1 MNKIYKVIWS
11 NAKNCYVV
19 VSELAKSRVKA
30 VSLCKILV
38 AASIFASVVS
48 DNNILARA
56 YAEEKEAIKEA
67 ISVEEGNIN
76 DGETA
81 LEDGNT
87 DEEEKDL
94 EQINKTMSS
103 KAAGDK
109 KTGITVKYDKII
121 TGKVHK
127 GHESGEYGDI
137 AIGENSS
144 VNRVM
149 QDVAGNGDWREDT
162 SAGGVAVGA
171 NASVMGGGG
180 TAVGQSSKTI
190 GIHSLA
196 VGSHAETFG
205 VNSISIGASASVGS
219 EDSDTAGGI
228 SVGTNASVTGQ
239 HGIAIGSFS
248 NTSGPAAV
256 SIGQM
261 SNAAGSN
268 AIAIGTLSKV
278 EADAPDPDDGKTYVT
293 EGIAIGSN
301 AYTSGFHGIAL
312 GPSARSTGKYSVASG
327 QSSQASGDYSTALGS
342 YSVASG
348 MYSIASGYKS
358 EANAYESIAIGH
370 ISNSS
375 GSGSIAVGA
384 ESKATAN
391 NSSAFGVSSEASGL
405 QSMAFGYYSNAS
417 GQGAIATGGWSAA
430 SGTNSIATGYSSTAL
445 KTDSIA
451 IGRKSN
457 SDGYGSI
464 TLGAESSTTADYSTV
479 LGSKSKVSGKYSTSL
494 GSYSET
500 SGMQSTALGSY
511 SKAIGDYSAALGGYK
526 IVVDGIQ
533 SVAVGGWG
541 ANVSGD
547 YATALGSS
555 SIVDADYAT
564 ALGYGSKASHD
575 NSVAL
580 GSNSET
586 AEAIGTSEFKLT
598 QIINKDGKEEEVDL
612 IIGGFAGSNPLATV
626 SVGKEGQYRTITNVA
641 AGRVTKDST
650 DAINGSQLFAVA
662 DGLQNQINDINKKID
677 NSDDHYHT
685 VNGNDKKE
693 ENTDVSNNTD
703 VTEKLDDI
711 NTPENNNSS
720 GTNTDPV
727 GDKPALG
734 GDYVG
739 GDGNLLIKHD
749 TDSEG
754 KEYYDI
760 SLNQDLNINS
770 MNVNNVQVNEEIKV
784 GDDITINKDD
794 GIKVGDVNINKNEI
808 KVGDKVTIND
818 NSVNV
823 GDVTINEDNIN
834 MGGNKIINV
843 AEGTEGTDAVNVNQ
857 LNKLEQNVNNKIN
870 RLDGKI
876 DKVGAGAA
884 ALAALH
890 PLDFDPDD
898 KLNFSAGVG
907 NYHGSTAAAIGA
919 FYQPNDD
926 TLFSIGG
933 TIGNGDEMVNVGV
946 SFRFGQHSNQS
957 RSKKAMAKEII
968 ELRTEIAELKA
979 MMYSLTGQGFDP
991 YKSKIF
997 PDTPEN
1003 HWAYDYVAVVAGN
1016 GILEGYPSGRFDG
1029 SREMTRYEMAAVI
1042 YRLMTKGIQVDDRML
1057 KEFAPEL
1064 ARVKVDTLTH
1074 HEDGTPSIQRVRII
1088 EGRG

>member
-1 MNKIYKVIWS
+1 MNKVYKVIWS

-30 VSLCKILV
+30 VNLCKTLV
-38 AASIFASVVS
+38 AVSILTAVVS
-48 DNNILARA
+48 DSGILARA
-56 YAEEKEAIKEA
+56 YAEEKEAI
-67 ISVEEGNIN
+67 SVEEEII
-76 DGETA
+76 DDSERYVSE
-81 LEDGNT
+81 EDII
-87 DEEEKDL
+87 DEEK
-94 EQINKTMSS
+94 INKTMSS

-109 KTGITVKYDKII
+109 KPGTTVKYDNII
-121 TGKVHK
+121 TGEVHE
-127 GHESGEYGDI
+127 GHESGRYGDI

-149 QDVAGNGDWREDT
+149 QDPNGTGNWGEDA
-162 SAGGVAVGA
+162 SAAGVAVGA

-180 TAVGQSSKTI
+180 TAVGQNTKTV
-190 GIHSLA
+190 GTHSLA
-196 VGSHAETFG
+196 VGSHAQTFG

-219 EDSDTAGGI
+219 EGSDTTGGI
-228 SVGTNASVTGQ
+228 SVGTYASVTGQ
-239 HGIAIGSFS
+239 HGIAIGSNS
-248 NTSGPAAV
+248 NTNGPAAV
-256 SIGQM
+256 SIGHM

-268 AIAIGTLSKV
+268 AIAIGTGSKV
-278 EADAPDPDDGKTYVT
+278 DADKPDPDDGKIYVT
-293 EGIAIGSN
+293 EGIAIGSM
-301 AYTSGFHGIAL
+301 AHTSGFHGVAL
-312 GPSARSTGKYSVASG
+312 GASAESIGRFSVALGEVSIAEG
-327 QSSQASGDYSTALGS
+327 NYSTALGAYS
-342 YSVASG
+342 YASG
-348 MYSIASGYKS
+348 L
-358 EANAYESIAIGH
+358 ESIAIGRN
-370 ISNSS
+370 SNSS
-375 GSGSIAVGA
+375 STGSIAIGA
-384 ESKATAN
+384 ESKANAEY
-391 NSSAFGVSSEASGL
+391 SSAFGEYSKASGEHSMAFGYVSKASGKGALASGPWSEASGL
-405 QSMAFGYYSNAS
+405 Y
-417 GQGAIATGGWSAA
+417 
-430 SGTNSIATGYSSTAL
+430 SIATGYSSQAL
-445 KTDSIA
+445 EIDSIA
-451 IGRKSN
+451 IGRKS
-457 SDGYGSI
+457 S
-464 TLGAESSTTADYSTV
+464 ATA
-479 LGSKSKVSGKYSTSL
+479 KW
-494 GSYSET
+494 
-500 SGMQSTALGSY
+500 STALGY
-511 SKAIGDYSAALGGYK
+511 
-526 IVVDGIQ
+526 
-533 SVAVGGWG
+533 
-541 ANVSGD
+541 N
-547 YATALGSS
+547 
-555 SIVDADYAT
+555 
-564 ALGYGSKASHD
+564 SKASHE

-586 AEAIGTSEFKLT
+586 AEAVGTSEFTLKQLQKLNGQWT
-598 QIINKDGKEEEVDL
+598 EVD
-612 IIGGFAGSNPLATV
+612 ITFGEFAGSDPLATV

-641 AGRVTKDST
+641 AGRISATST

-677 NSDDHYHT
+677 NSGGGSSGDDHYHT
-685 VNGNDKKE
+685 VNGNDKEDK
-693 ENTDVSNNTD
+693 TDISNNTD
-703 VTEKLDDI
+703 ITNNNQDNDVIEKADDI
-711 NTPENNNSS
+711 NTPASGNSG

-739 GDGNLLIKHD
+739 GEDGNLLIKHD
-749 TDSEG
+749 TDSYG
-754 KEYYDI
+754 NEYYDI

-770 MNVNNVQVNEEIKV
+770 MNVNKVQVNEEIKV
-784 GDDITINKDD
+784 GDDITINKDN
-794 GIKVGDVNINKNEI
+794 GITVGDVNINKNEI

-823 GDVTINEDNIN
+823 GDVSINEDNID

-933 TIGNGDEMVNVGV
+933 TVGNGDEMVNVGV

-1016 GILEGYPSGRFDG
+1016 GILEGYPNGRFDG
-1029 SREMTRYEMAAVI
+1029 SSEMTRYEMAAVI
-1042 YRLMTKGIQVDDRML
+1042 YRLMTKGIQVDERML

>member
-19 VSELAKSRVKA
+19 VSELAKSRVKV

-38 AASIFASVVS
+38 AASIFALVVP
-48 DNNILARA
+48 DKDILDRA
-56 YAEEKEAIKEA
+56 YAEEKEAV
-67 ISVEEGNIN
+67 SVEEGIIN
-76 DGETA
+76 AGETSA
-81 LEDGNT
+81 EDDNT

-94 EQINKTMSS
+94 EQINKTMASNLKS
-103 KAAGDK
+103 VAGETKPGD
-109 KTGITVKYDKII
+109 THSDAEIARGDI
-121 TGKVHK
+121 HR
-127 GHESGEYGDI
+127 EEDI
-137 AIGENSS
+137 AIGPNSS

-149 QDVAGNGDWREDT
+149 QDVTGNGDWREDT

-190 GIHSLA
+190 GTHSLA

-301 AYTSGFHGIAL
+301 SYTSGFHGIAL
-312 GPSARSTGKYSVASG
+312 GPSAKSTGKYSVASG
-327 QSSQASGDYSTALGS
+327 QSSQASGDYSTSLGAYSIASDKVTTVVGYAGKATSFGSTAFGS

-348 MYSIASGYKS
+348 MYSIA
-358 EANAYESIAIGH
+358 
-370 ISNSS
+370 
-375 GSGSIAVGA
+375 
-384 ESKATAN
+384 
-391 NSSAFGVSSEASGL
+391 
-405 QSMAFGYYSNAS
+405 
-417 GQGAIATGGWSAA
+417 
-430 SGTNSIATGYSSTAL
+430 TGYSSNAS
-445 KTDSIA
+445 KDDSIA
-451 IGRKSN
+451 IGRESN
-457 SDGYGSI
+457 SDGLKSI
-464 TLGAESSTTADYSTV
+464 ALGAESSVTA
-479 LGSKSKVSGKYSTSL
+479 GW
-494 GSYSET
+494 
-500 SGMQSTALGSY
+500 STA
-511 SKAIGDYSAALGGYK
+511 IGNKSVANYE
-526 IVVDGIQ
+526 Q
-533 SVAVGGWG
+533 SVAVGGFK
-541 ANVSGD
+541 AIADSK
-547 YATALGSS
+547 YSTALGSWS
-555 SIVDADYAT
+555 NVTGESAT
-564 ALGYGSKASHD
+564 ALGYNSKASHKY
-575 NSVAL
+575 SVAL

-586 AEAIGTSEFKLT
+586 AEAIGTSEFILKKYQNL
-598 QIINKDGKEEEVDL
+598 DGKEEEVDL

-641 AGRVTKDST
+641 AGRISETST
-650 DAINGSQLFAVA
+650 DAIKGSQLFAVA
-662 DGLQNQINDINKKID
+662 DGLQSQINDINKKID
-677 NSDDHYHT
+677 NSGDNSYGDDHYHT
-685 VNGNDKKE
+685 VNGNDKDKDKE
-693 ENTDVSNNTD
+693 DKTDSSNNTG
-703 VTEKLDDI
+703 VTNSNSDNNGSDKVDGT
-711 NTPENNNSS
+711 NTPASGNSG

-727 GDKPALG
+727 GDKPTLG

-739 GDGNLLIKHD
+739 GEDGNLLIKHD
-749 TDSEG
+749 TDSNG

-760 SLNQDLNINS
+760 SLNQDLKINS

-784 GDDITINKDD
+784 GDDITINKDN
-794 GIKVGDVNINKNEI
+794 GITVGDVNINKNEI

-933 TIGNGDEMVNVGV
+933 TVGNGDEMVNVGV

-997 PDTPEN
+997 SDTPEN

>member
-38 AASIFASVVS
+38 AASIFALVVP
-48 DNNILARA
+48 DKDILDRA
-56 YAEEKEAIKEA
+56 YAEEKEAV
-67 ISVEEGNIN
+67 SVEEGIIN
-76 DGETA
+76 AGETSA
-81 LEDGNT
+81 EDDNT

-94 EQINKTMSS
+94 EQINKTMVSNLKS
-103 KAAGDK
+103 VAGEIKPGD
-109 KTGITVKYDKII
+109 THSDAEIARGDI
-121 TGKVHK
+121 HR
-127 GHESGEYGDI
+127 EEDI
-137 AIGENSS
+137 AIGQNSS
-144 VNRVM
+144 VNRSM
-149 QDVAGNGDWREDT
+149 QDVTGNGDWREDA
-162 SAGGVAVGA
+162 SAAGVAIG
-171 NASVMGGGG
+171 NKASVMGGGG
-180 TAVGQSSKTI
+180 TAVGQNSKTM

-196 VGSHAETFG
+196 VGSSAKTFG
-205 VNSISIGASASVGS
+205 ISSISIGANASVGS
-219 EDSDTAGGI
+219 EDSTILGGI
-228 SVGTNASVTGQ
+228 SVGMNTSVTGQ
-239 HGIAIGSFS
+239 YGIAIGALS
-248 NTSGPAAV
+248 NTSGSAAV
-256 SIGQM
+256 SIGHM

-278 EADAPDPDDGKTYVT
+278 EADAQDPDDGKTYTT

-301 AYTSGFHGIAL
+301 AYTSGFHGVAL
-312 GPSARSTGKYSVASG
+312 GASAKSTGKYSVSLG
-327 QSSQASGDYSTALGS
+327 QSSEASGGYSTALGS
-342 YSVASG
+342 W
-348 MYSIASGYKS
+348 
-358 EANAYESIAIGH
+358 
-370 ISNSS
+370 SN
-375 GSGSIAVGA
+375 V
-384 ESKATAN
+384 
-391 NSSAFGVSSEASGL
+391 
-405 QSMAFGYYSNAS
+405 
-417 GQGAIATGGWSAA
+417 TG
-430 SGTNSIATGYSSTAL
+430 
-445 KTDSIA
+445 
-451 IGRKSN
+451 
-457 SDGYGSI
+457 
-464 TLGAESSTTADYSTV
+464 EF
-479 LGSKSKVSGKYSTSL
+479 
-494 GSYSET
+494 
-500 SGMQSTALGSY
+500 
-511 SKAIGDYSAALGGYK
+511 
-526 IVVDGIQ
+526 
-533 SVAVGGWG
+533 
-541 ANVSGD
+541 
-547 YATALGSS
+547 
-555 SIVDADYAT
+555 AT
-564 ALGYGSKASHD
+564 ALGYDSKASHD
-575 NSVAL
+575 YSVAL
-580 GSNSET
+580 GSMSET
-586 AEAIGTSEFKLT
+586 DKAIGTSEFTLKQL
-598 QIINKDGKEEEVDL
+598 QNLDGEWKEVD
-612 IIGGFAGSNPLATV
+612 IIFGEFAGSNPVATV
-626 SVGKEGQYRTITNVA
+626 SVGKEGLCRTITNVA
-641 AGRVTKDST
+641 AGRISATST

-677 NSDDHYHT
+677 NSGDNSYGDDHYHT
-685 VNGNDKKE
+685 VNGNDKEDK
-693 ENTDVSNNTD
+693 TDVSNNTD
-703 VTEKLDDI
+703 ITNNNQDNNVSEKVDGI
-711 NTPENNNSS
+711 NTPEGGNSS

-727 GDKPALG
+727 GDKPTLG

-739 GDGNLLIKHD
+739 GEDGNLLIKHD
-749 TDSEG
+749 TDSTG

-770 MNVNNVQVNEEIKV
+770 MEVNNVQVNNQIR
-784 GDDITINKDD
+784 
-794 GIKVGDVNINKNEI
+794 
-808 KVGDKVTIND
+808 VGDKVTIND

-933 TIGNGDEMVNVGV
+933 TVGNGDEMVNVGV

-1003 HWAYDYVAVVAGN
+1003 HWAYDYVTVVAGN

-1029 SREMTRYEMAAVI
+1029 RREMTRYEMAAVI

>member
-1 MNKIYKVIWS
+1 MNKVYKVIWS

-30 VSLCKILV
+30 VNLCKTLV
-38 AASIFASVVS
+38 AVSILTAVVS
-48 DNNILARA
+48 DGDILARA
-56 YAEEKEAIKEA
+56 YAEEKES
-67 ISVEEGNIN
+67 ISVEEEII
-76 DGETA
+76 DDSERYISE
-81 LEDGNT
+81 EDII
-87 DEEEKDL
+87 DEEK
-94 EQINKTMSS
+94 INKTMSS

-109 KTGITVKYDKII
+109 KPGTTVKYDNII
-121 TGKVHK
+121 TGEVHA
-127 GHESGEYGDI
+127 GHESGQYGDI

-149 QDVAGNGDWREDT
+149 QDPNGTGEWREDT

-180 TAVGQSSKTI
+180 TAVGQNSKTV
-190 GIHSLA
+190 GVHSLA
-196 VGSHAETFG
+196 VGSHAQTFG
-205 VNSISIGASASVGS
+205 VDSISIGASASVGS
-219 EDSDTAGGI
+219 EGSDTTGGI
-228 SVGTNASVTGQ
+228 SVGTYASVTGQ
-239 HGIAIGSFS
+239 HGIAIGSNS
-248 NTSGPAAV
+248 NTNGPAAV
-256 SIGQM
+256 SIGHM

-268 AIAIGTLSKV
+268 AIAIGTESKV
-278 EADAPDPDDGKTYVT
+278 EADSPDPDDGITYPI

-301 AYTSGFHGIAL
+301 AYTSGFHGVAL
-312 GPSARSTGKYSVASG
+312 GASAESIGRFSVALG
-327 QSSQASGDYSTALGS
+327 EQSIAEGNYSTSLGAYS
-342 YSVASG
+342 YTSG
-348 MYSIASGYKS
+348 F
-358 EANAYESIAIGH
+358 ESIAIGRN
-370 ISNSS
+370 SNSS
-375 GSGSIAVGA
+375 SSGSIAVGA
-384 ESKATAN
+384 DSEASADH
-391 NSSAFGVSSEASGL
+391 SSAFGVSSEASGL
-405 QSMAFGYYSNAS
+405 HSMAFGYYSKAG
-417 GQGAIATGGWSAA
+417 GQGALAAGPWSEA
-430 SGTNSIATGYSSTAL
+430 SGSYSIATGYSSQAL
-445 KTDSIA
+445 ETDSIA

-457 SDGYGSI
+457 SEALKSI
-464 TLGAESSTTADYSTV
+464 AVGAESSVTGNYSTA
-479 LGSKSKVSGKYSTSL
+479 LGSNSTVSVQ
-494 GSYSET
+494 
-500 SGMQSTALGSY
+500 QSTALGSY
-511 SKAIGDYSAALGGYK
+511 SEASGNFSAALGGYK
-526 IVVDGIQ
+526 IVVDGEQ

-541 ANVSGD
+541 TEVSGD
-547 YATALGSS
+547 YNTALGSK
-555 SIVDADYAT
+555 SIIADVNFAT
-564 ALGYGSKASHD
+564 ALGYNSKASHE

-586 AEAIGTSEFKLT
+586 AEAVGTSEFTLKQLQKLNGQWT
-598 QIINKDGKEEEVDL
+598 EVD
-612 IIGGFAGSNPLATV
+612 ITFGEFAGSDPLATV

-641 AGRVTKDST
+641 AGRISATST

-677 NSDDHYHT
+677 NSGGGSSGDDHYHT
-685 VNGNDKKE
+685 VNGNDKEDK
-693 ENTDVSNNTD
+693 TDISNNTD
-703 VTEKLDDI
+703 ITNNNQDNDVIEKADDI
-711 NTPENNNSS
+711 NTPASGNSG

-739 GDGNLLIKHD
+739 GEDGNLLIKHD
-749 TDSEG
+749 TDSYG
-754 KEYYDI
+754 NEYYDI

-770 MNVNNVQVNEEIKV
+770 MNVNKVQVNEEIKV
-784 GDDITINKDD
+784 GDDITINKDN
-794 GIKVGDVNINKNEI
+794 GITVGDVNINKNEI

-823 GDVTINEDNIN
+823 GDVSINEDNIN

-933 TIGNGDEMVNVGV
+933 TVGNGDEMVNVGV

-1016 GILEGYPSGRFDG
+1016 GILEGYPNGRFDG

-1042 YRLMTKGIQVDDRML
+1042 YRLMTKGIQVDERML

>member
-1 MNKIYKVIWS
+1 MNKVYKVIWS

-30 VSLCKILV
+30 VNLCKTLV
-38 AASIFASVVS
+38 AVSILTAVVS
-48 DNNILARA
+48 DGDILARA
-56 YAEEKEAIKEA
+56 YAEEKES
-67 ISVEEGNIN
+67 ISVEEEII
-76 DGETA
+76 DDSERYISE
-81 LEDGNT
+81 EDII
-87 DEEEKDL
+87 DEEK
-94 EQINKTMSS
+94 INKTMAS

-109 KTGITVKYDKII
+109 KPGTTVKYEEII
-121 TGKVHK
+121 TGKVHE
-127 GHESGEYGDI
+127 GHESGRYGDI

-149 QDVAGNGDWREDT
+149 QDPNGTGNWGEDA
-162 SAGGVAVGA
+162 SAAGVAVGA

-180 TAVGQSSKTI
+180 TAVGQNTKTV
-190 GIHSLA
+190 GTHSLA
-196 VGSHAETFG
+196 VGSYAQTFG
-205 VNSISIGASASVGS
+205 VDSISIGASASVGS
-219 EDSDTAGGI
+219 EGSDTTGGI
-228 SVGTNASVTGQ
+228 SVGTYASVTGQ
-239 HGIAIGSFS
+239 HGIAIGSNS
-248 NTSGPAAV
+248 NTNGPAAV
-256 SIGQM
+256 SIGHM

-268 AIAIGTLSKV
+268 AIAIGTGSKV
-278 EADAPDPDDGKTYVT
+278 EADSDEYPT
-293 EGIAIGSN
+293 EGIAIGSM
-301 AYTSGFHGIAL
+301 AHTSGFHGVAL
-312 GPSARSTGKYSVASG
+312 GASAESIGRFSVALGEVSIAEG
-327 QSSQASGDYSTALGS
+327 NYSTALGAYS
-342 YSVASG
+342 YASG
-348 MYSIASGYKS
+348 LD
-358 EANAYESIAIGH
+358 SIAIGRN
-370 ISNSS
+370 SNSS
-375 GSGSIAVGA
+375 STGSIAIGA
-384 ESKATAN
+384 ESKANAEY
-391 NSSAFGVSSEASGL
+391 SSAFGEYSKASGEHSMAFGYVSKASGKGALASGPWSEASGL
-405 QSMAFGYYSNAS
+405 Y
-417 GQGAIATGGWSAA
+417 
-430 SGTNSIATGYSSTAL
+430 SIATGYSSQAL
-445 KTDSIA
+445 EIDSIA
-451 IGRKSN
+451 IGRKS
-457 SDGYGSI
+457 SATAKWSTALGSN
-464 TLGAESSTTADYSTV
+464 STV
-479 LGSKSKVSGKYSTSL
+479 SGQ
-494 GSYSET
+494 
-500 SGMQSTALGSY
+500 QSTALGSY
-511 SKAIGDYSAALGGYK
+511 SEASGKFSAALGGYK
-526 IVVDGIQ
+526 IVVDGEQ
-533 SVAVGGWG
+533 SVAVGG
-541 ANVSGD
+541 VSTTVTGN
-547 YATALGSS
+547 YSTALGSKS
-555 SIVDADYAT
+555 NIADANFAT
-564 ALGYGSKASHD
+564 ALGYNSKASHE

-586 AEAIGTSEFKLT
+586 AEAVGTSEFTLKQLQKLNGQWT
-598 QIINKDGKEEEVDL
+598 EVD
-612 IIGGFAGSNPLATV
+612 ITFGEFAGSKPLATV
-626 SVGKEGQYRTITNVA
+626 SVGKDGQYRTITNVA
-641 AGRVTKDST
+641 AGRISKDST
-650 DAINGSQLFAVA
+650 DAINGSQLFAIA
-662 DGLQNQINDINKKID
+662 DGLQDQINEINTKID
-677 NSDDHYHT
+677 NSGDDHYHT
-685 VNGNDKKE
+685 VNGKDKE
-693 ENTDVSNNTD
+693 EKTDISNNTD
-703 VTEKLDDI
+703 ITNNNQDNDVIEKADDI
-711 NTPENNNSS
+711 NTPASGNSG

-734 GDYVG
+734 DDHTG

-749 TDSEG
+749 TDSNG
-754 KEYYDI
+754 NKYYDI

-770 MNVNNVQVNEEIKV
+770 MNVNKVQVNEEIKV
-784 GDDITINKDD
+784 GDNITINS
-794 GIKVGDVNINKNEI
+794 NEI

-823 GDVTINEDNIN
+823 GDVTINEDNID

-857 LNKLEQNVNNKIN
+857 LKKLEQNVNNKIN

-933 TIGNGDEMVNVGV
+933 TVGNGDEMVNVGV

-1016 GILEGYPSGRFDG
+1016 GILEGYPNGRFDG
-1029 SREMTRYEMAAVI
+1029 SRAMTRYEMAAVI
-1042 YRLMTKGIQVDDRML
+1042 YRLMTKGIQVDERML

>member
-1 MNKIYKVIWS
+1 MNKVYKVIWS

-30 VSLCKILV
+30 VNLCKTLV
-38 AASIFASVVS
+38 AVSILTAVVS
-48 DNNILARA
+48 DGDILARA
-56 YAEEKEAIKEA
+56 YAEEKES
-67 ISVEEGNIN
+67 ISVEEEII
-76 DGETA
+76 DDSERYISE
-81 LEDGNT
+81 EDII
-87 DEEEKDL
+87 DEEK
-94 EQINKTMSS
+94 INKTMSS

-109 KTGITVKYDKII
+109 KPGTTVKYDNII
-121 TGKVHK
+121 TGEVHA
-127 GHESGEYGDI
+127 GHESGQYGDGDI

-149 QDVAGNGDWREDT
+149 QDPNGTGEWREDT

-180 TAVGQSSKTI
+180 TAVGQNSKTV
-190 GIHSLA
+190 GVHSLA
-196 VGSHAETFG
+196 VGSHAQTFG
-205 VNSISIGASASVGS
+205 VDSISIGASASVGS
-219 EDSDTAGGI
+219 EGSDTTGGI
-228 SVGTNASVTGQ
+228 SVGTYASVTGQ
-239 HGIAIGSFS
+239 HGIAIGSNS
-248 NTSGPAAV
+248 NTNGPAAV
-256 SIGQM
+256 SIGHM

-268 AIAIGTLSKV
+268 AIAIGTESKV
-278 EADAPDPDDGKTYVT
+278 EADSPDPDDGITYPI

-301 AYTSGFHGIAL
+301 AYTSGFHGVAL
-312 GPSARSTGKYSVASG
+312 GASAESIGRFSVALG
-327 QSSQASGDYSTALGS
+327 EQSIAEGNYSTSLGAYS
-342 YSVASG
+342 YTSG
-348 MYSIASGYKS
+348 F
-358 EANAYESIAIGH
+358 ESIAIGRN
-370 ISNSS
+370 SNSS
-375 GSGSIAVGA
+375 SSGSIAVGA
-384 ESKATAN
+384 DSEASADH
-391 NSSAFGVSSEASGL
+391 SSAFGVSSEASGL
-405 QSMAFGYYSNAS
+405 HSMAFGYYSKAG
-417 GQGAIATGGWSAA
+417 GQGALAAGPWSEA
-430 SGTNSIATGYSSTAL
+430 SGSYSIATGYSSQAL
-445 KTDSIA
+445 ETDSIA

-457 SDGYGSI
+457 SEALKSI
-464 TLGAESSTTADYSTV
+464 AVGAESSVTGNYSTA
-479 LGSKSKVSGKYSTSL
+479 LGSNSTVSGQ
-494 GSYSET
+494 
-500 SGMQSTALGSY
+500 QSTALGSY
-511 SKAIGDYSAALGGYK
+511 SEASGNFSAALGGYK
-526 IVVDGIQ
+526 IVVDGEQ

-541 ANVSGD
+541 TEVSGD
-547 YATALGSS
+547 YNTALGSK
-555 SIVDADYAT
+555 SIIADVNFAT
-564 ALGYGSKASHD
+564 ALGYNSKASHE

-586 AEAIGTSEFKLT
+586 AEAVGTSEFTLKQLQKLNGQWT
-598 QIINKDGKEEEVDL
+598 EVD
-612 IIGGFAGSNPLATV
+612 ITFGEFAGSDPLATV

-641 AGRVTKDST
+641 AGRISATST

-677 NSDDHYHT
+677 NSGGGSSGDDHYHT
-685 VNGNDKKE
+685 VNGNDKEDK
-693 ENTDVSNNTD
+693 TDISNNTD
-703 VTEKLDDI
+703 ITNNNQDNDVIEKADDI
-711 NTPENNNSS
+711 NTPASGNSG

-739 GDGNLLIKHD
+739 GEDGNLLIKHD
-749 TDSEG
+749 TDSYG
-754 KEYYDI
+754 NEYYDI

-770 MNVNNVQVNEEIKV
+770 MNVNKVQVNEEIKV
-784 GDDITINKDD
+784 GDDITINKDN
-794 GIKVGDVNINKNEI
+794 GITVGDVNINKNEI

-823 GDVTINEDNIN
+823 GDVSINEDNIN

-933 TIGNGDEMVNVGV
+933 TVGNGDEMVNVGV

-1016 GILEGYPSGRFDG
+1016 GILEGYPNGRFDG

-1042 YRLMTKGIQVDDRML
+1042 YRLMTKGIQVDERML

>member
-1 MNKIYKVIWS
+1 MNKVYKVIWS

-30 VSLCKILV
+30 VNLCKTLV
-38 AASIFASVVS
+38 AVSILTAVVS
-48 DNNILARA
+48 DSGILARA
-56 YAEEKEAIKEA
+56 YAEEKEAI
-67 ISVEEGNIN
+67 SVEEEII
-76 DGETA
+76 DDSERYVSE
-81 LEDGNT
+81 EDII
-87 DEEEKDL
+87 DEEK
-94 EQINKTMSS
+94 INKTMSS

-109 KTGITVKYDKII
+109 KPGTTVKYDNII
-121 TGKVHK
+121 TGEVHE
-127 GHESGEYGDI
+127 GHESGRYGDI

-149 QDVAGNGDWREDT
+149 QDPNGTGNWGEDA
-162 SAGGVAVGA
+162 SAAGVAVGA

-180 TAVGQSSKTI
+180 TAVGQNTKTV
-190 GIHSLA
+190 GTHSLA
-196 VGSHAETFG
+196 VGSHAQTFG

-219 EDSDTAGGI
+219 EGSDTTGGI
-228 SVGTNASVTGQ
+228 SVGTYASVTGQ
-239 HGIAIGSFS
+239 HGIAIGSNS
-248 NTSGPAAV
+248 NTNGPAAV
-256 SIGQM
+256 SIGHM

-268 AIAIGTLSKV
+268 AIAIGTGSKV
-278 EADAPDPDDGKTYVT
+278 DADKPDPDDGKIYVT
-293 EGIAIGSN
+293 EGIAIGSM
-301 AYTSGFHGIAL
+301 AYTSGFHGVAL
-312 GPSARSTGKYSVASG
+312 GASAESIGRFSVALGEVSIAEG
-327 QSSQASGDYSTALGS
+327 NYSTALGAYS
-342 YSVASG
+342 YASG
-348 MYSIASGYKS
+348 L
-358 EANAYESIAIGH
+358 ESIAIGRN
-370 ISNSS
+370 SNSS
-375 GSGSIAVGA
+375 STGSIAIGA
-384 ESKATAN
+384 ESKANAEY
-391 NSSAFGVSSEASGL
+391 SSAFGEYSKASGELSMAFGYVSKASGKGALASGPWSEASGL
-405 QSMAFGYYSNAS
+405 Y
-417 GQGAIATGGWSAA
+417 
-430 SGTNSIATGYSSTAL
+430 SIATGYSSQAL
-445 KTDSIA
+445 ENDSIA
-451 IGRKSN
+451 IGRKS
-457 SDGYGSI
+457 SA
-464 TLGAESSTTADYSTV
+464 TAKWSTA
-479 LGSKSKVSGKYSTSL
+479 LGSNSTASGQ
-494 GSYSET
+494 
-500 SGMQSTALGSY
+500 QSTALGSY
-511 SKAIGDYSAALGGYK
+511 SIASGKFSAALGGYK
-526 IVVDGIQ
+526 IVVDGEQ
-533 SVAVGGWG
+533 SVAVGGASTTVTG
-541 ANVSGD
+541 NYS
-547 YATALGSS
+547 TALGSKS
-555 SIVDADYAT
+555 NIADANFAT
-564 ALGYGSKASHD
+564 ALGYNSKASHE

-586 AEAIGTSEFKLT
+586 AEAVGTSEFTLKQLQKLNGQWT
-598 QIINKDGKEEEVDL
+598 EVD
-612 IIGGFAGSNPLATV
+612 ITFGEFAGSDPLATV

-641 AGRVTKDST
+641 AGRISATST

-677 NSDDHYHT
+677 NSGGGSSGDDHYHT
-685 VNGNDKKE
+685 VNGNDKEDK
-693 ENTDVSNNTD
+693 TDISNNTD
-703 VTEKLDDI
+703 ITNNNQDNDVIEKADDI
-711 NTPENNNSS
+711 NTPASGNS
-720 GTNTDPV
+720 GGANTDPV

-739 GDGNLLIKHD
+739 GEDGNLLIKHD
-749 TDSEG
+749 TDSYG
-754 KEYYDI
+754 NEYYDI

-770 MNVNNVQVNEEIKV
+770 MNVNKVQVNEEIKV
-784 GDDITINKDD
+784 GDDITINKDN
-794 GIKVGDVNINKNEI
+794 GITVGDVNINKNEI

-823 GDVTINEDNIN
+823 GDVTINEDNID

-857 LNKLEQNVNNKIN
+857 LKKLEQNVNNKIN

-933 TIGNGDEMVNVGV
+933 TVGNGDEMVNVGV

-1016 GILEGYPSGRFDG
+1016 GILEGYPNGRFDG
-1029 SREMTRYEMAAVI
+1029 SRAMTRYEMAAVI
-1042 YRLMTKGIQVDDRML
+1042 YRLMTKGIQVDERML

>member
-1 MNKIYKVIWS
+1 MNKIYNVIWS

-30 VSLCKILV
+30 VNLCKTLV
-38 AASIFASVVS
+38 AVSILTAVVS
-48 DNNILARA
+48 DSDILARA
-56 YAEEKEAIKEA
+56 YAEEKEAI
-67 ISVEEGNIN
+67 SVEEEII
-76 DGETA
+76 DDSERYISE
-81 LEDGNT
+81 EDII
-87 DEEEKDL
+87 DEEK
-94 EQINKTMSS
+94 INKTMAS

-109 KTGITVKYDKII
+109 KPGTTVKYEEII
-121 TGKVHK
+121 TGKVHE
-127 GHESGEYGDI
+127 GHESGRYGDI

-149 QDVAGNGDWREDT
+149 QDPNGTGNWGEDA
-162 SAGGVAVGA
+162 SAAGVAVGA

-180 TAVGQSSKTI
+180 TAVGQNTKTV
-190 GIHSLA
+190 GTHSLA
-196 VGSHAETFG
+196 VGSYAQTFG
-205 VNSISIGASASVGS
+205 VDSISIGASASVGS
-219 EDSDTAGGI
+219 EGSDTTGGI
-228 SVGTNASVTGQ
+228 SVGTYASVTGQ
-239 HGIAIGSFS
+239 NGIAIGSNS
-248 NTSGPAAV
+248 NTNGPAAV
-256 SIGQM
+256 SIGHM

-268 AIAIGTLSKV
+268 AIAIGTGSKV
-278 EADAPDPDDGKTYVT
+278 EADSDEHPT
-293 EGIAIGSN
+293 EGIAIGSM
-301 AYTSGFHGIAL
+301 AHTSGFHGVAL
-312 GPSARSTGKYSVASG
+312 GASAESIGRFSVALGEVSIAEG
-327 QSSQASGDYSTALGS
+327 NYSTALGAYS
-342 YSVASG
+342 YASG
-348 MYSIASGYKS
+348 LDSIAVGRNSNS
-358 EANAYESIAIGH
+358 SSTESIAIGRN
-370 ISNSS
+370 SNSS
-375 GSGSIAVGA
+375 STGSIAIGA
-384 ESKATAN
+384 ESKANAEY
-391 NSSAFGVSSEASGL
+391 SSAFGEYSKASGEHSMAFGYVSKASGKGALASGPWSEASGL
-405 QSMAFGYYSNAS
+405 Y
-417 GQGAIATGGWSAA
+417 
-430 SGTNSIATGYSSTAL
+430 SIATGYSSQAL
-445 KTDSIA
+445 EIDSIA
-451 IGRKSN
+451 IGRKS
-457 SDGYGSI
+457 SA
-464 TLGAESSTTADYSTV
+464 TAKWSTA
-479 LGSKSKVSGKYSTSL
+479 LGSNSTASGQ
-494 GSYSET
+494 
-500 SGMQSTALGSY
+500 QSTALGSY
-511 SKAIGDYSAALGGYK
+511 SIVSGKFSAALGGYD
-526 IVVDGIQ
+526 IGVDGEQ
-533 SVAVGGWG
+533 SVAVGGATTKVTG
-541 ANVSGD
+541 NYS
-547 YATALGSS
+547 TALGSKS
-555 SIVDADYAT
+555 NIADANFAT
-564 ALGYGSKASHD
+564 ALGYNSKAAHE

-586 AEAIGTSEFKLT
+586 AAAVGTGYFTLKQHED
-598 QIINKDGKEEEVDL
+598 KDITFGE
-612 IIGGFAGSNPLATV
+612 FAGSNPLATV

-641 AGRVTKDST
+641 AGRISKDST

-677 NSDDHYHT
+677 NSGGGSSGDDHYHT
-685 VNGNDKKE
+685 VNGKDKEDK
-693 ENTDVSNNTD
+693 TDISNNTD
-703 VTEKLDDI
+703 ITNNNQDNDVIEKADDI
-711 NTPENNNSS
+711 NTPASGNSG

-727 GDKPALG
+727 GDKPELG
-734 GDYVG
+734 GEYTG

-749 TDSEG
+749 TDSNG
-754 KEYYDI
+754 NKYYDI

-770 MNVNNVQVNEEIKV
+770 MNV
-784 GDDITINKDD
+784 
-794 GIKVGDVNINKNEI
+794 KNEI
-808 KVGDKVTIND
+808 KVGDNITINSDEIKVGDRVTIND

-823 GDVTINEDNIN
+823 GDVSINEDNID

-933 TIGNGDEMVNVGV
+933 TVGNGDEMVNVGV

-1016 GILEGYPSGRFDG
+1016 GILEGYPNGRFDG
-1029 SREMTRYEMAAVI
+1029 SRAMTRYEMAAVI
-1042 YRLMTKGIQVDDRML
+1042 YRLMTKGIQVDERML

>member
-1 MNKIYKVIWS
+1 MNKVYKVIWS

-19 VSELAKSRVKA
+19 VSELAKSRVKVVNLCKTLVA
-30 VSLCKILV
+30 VSILT
-38 AASIFASVVS
+38 AVVS
-48 DNNILARA
+48 DSDILARA
-56 YAEEKEAIKEA
+56 YAEEKEAI
-67 ISVEEGNIN
+67 SVEEEII
-76 DGETA
+76 DDSERYVSE
-81 LEDGNT
+81 EDII
-87 DEEEKDL
+87 DEEK
-94 EQINKTMSS
+94 INKTMAS

-109 KTGITVKYDKII
+109 KPGTTVKYDEII
-121 TGKVHK
+121 TGEVHK
-127 GHESGEYGDI
+127 GHESGRYGDI

-149 QDVAGNGDWREDT
+149 QDPNGTGNWGEDA
-162 SAGGVAVGA
+162 SAAGVAVGA

-180 TAVGQSSKTI
+180 TAVGQNTKTV
-190 GIHSLA
+190 GTHSLA
-196 VGSHAETFG
+196 VGSHAQTFG

-219 EDSDTAGGI
+219 EGSDTTGGI
-228 SVGTNASVTGQ
+228 SVGTYASVTGQ
-239 HGIAIGSFS
+239 HGIAIGSNS
-248 NTSGPAAV
+248 NTNGPAAV
-256 SIGQM
+256 SIGHM

-268 AIAIGTLSKV
+268 AIAIGTGSKV
-278 EADAPDPDDGKTYVT
+278 DADKPDPDDGKIYVT
-293 EGIAIGSN
+293 EGIAIGSM
-301 AYTSGFHGIAL
+301 AHTSGFHGVAL
-312 GPSARSTGKYSVASG
+312 GASAESIGRFSVALGEVSIAEG
-327 QSSQASGDYSTALGS
+327 NYSTALGAYS
-342 YSVASG
+342 YASG
-348 MYSIASGYKS
+348 LDSIAVGRNSNS
-358 EANAYESIAIGH
+358 SSTESIAIGRN
-370 ISNSS
+370 SNSS
-375 GSGSIAVGA
+375 STGSIAIGA
-384 ESKATAN
+384 ESKANAEY
-391 NSSAFGVSSEASGL
+391 SSAFGEYSKASGEHSMAFGYVSKASGKGALASGPWSEASGL
-405 QSMAFGYYSNAS
+405 Y
-417 GQGAIATGGWSAA
+417 
-430 SGTNSIATGYSSTAL
+430 SIATGYSSQAL
-445 KTDSIA
+445 EIDSIA
-451 IGRKSN
+451 IGRKS
-457 SDGYGSI
+457 SVTAKWSTALGSN
-464 TLGAESSTTADYSTV
+464 STV
-479 LGSKSKVSGKYSTSL
+479 SGQ
-494 GSYSET
+494 
-500 SGMQSTALGSY
+500 QSTALGSY
-511 SKAIGDYSAALGGYK
+511 SEASGKFSAALGGYK
-526 IVVDGIQ
+526 IVVDGEQ
-533 SVAVGGWG
+533 SVAVGGASTTVTG
-541 ANVSGD
+541 NYS
-547 YATALGSS
+547 TALGSKS
-555 SIVDADYAT
+555 NIADANFAT
-564 ALGYGSKASHD
+564 ALGYNSKASHE

-586 AEAIGTSEFKLT
+586 AEAVGTSEFTLKQLQKLNGQWT
-598 QIINKDGKEEEVDL
+598 EVD
-612 IIGGFAGSNPLATV
+612 ITFGEFAGSDPLATV

-641 AGRVTKDST
+641 AGRISATST

-677 NSDDHYHT
+677 NSGGGSSGDDHYHT
-685 VNGNDKKE
+685 VNGNDKEDK
-693 ENTDVSNNTD
+693 TDISNNTD
-703 VTEKLDDI
+703 ITNNNQDNDVIEKADDI
-711 NTPENNNSS
+711 NTPASGNSG

-739 GDGNLLIKHD
+739 GEDGNLLIKHD
-749 TDSEG
+749 TDKSG
-754 KEYYDI
+754 NEYYDI

-770 MNVNNVQVNEEIKV
+770 MNVNKVQVNEEIKV
-784 GDDITINKDD
+784 GDNITINS
-794 GIKVGDVNINKNEI
+794 NEI

-823 GDVTINEDNIN
+823 GDVSINEDNIN

-933 TIGNGDEMVNVGV
+933 TVGNGDEMVNVGV

-1016 GILEGYPSGRFDG
+1016 GILEGYPNGRFDG

-1042 YRLMTKGIQVDDRML
+1042 YRLMTKGIQVDERML

>member
-48 DNNILARA
+48 DNNVLARD
-56 YAEEKEAIKEA
+56 YAEEKEAV
-67 ISVEEGNIN
+67 SVEEGIIN
-76 DGETA
+76 NGETA
-81 LEDGNT
+81 VEDGNT
-87 DEEEKDL
+87 DEEEKDI
-94 EQINKTMSS
+94 EQINKTMVSNLKS
-103 KAAGDK
+103 VAGETKPGD
-109 KTGITVKYDKII
+109 THSDAEIARGDI
-121 TGKVHK
+121 HR
-127 GHESGEYGDI
+127 EEDI

-149 QDVAGNGDWREDT
+149 QDVTGNGDWREDT

-301 AYTSGFHGIAL
+301 AYTSGFHGVAL
-312 GPSARSTGKYSVASG
+312 GASARSTGKYSVASG
-327 QSSQASGDYSTALGS
+327 QSSQARGDYSTSLGA

-358 EANAYESIAIGH
+358 EANEYESIAIGY

-384 ESKATAN
+384 ESSVTAD
-391 NSSAFGVSSEASGL
+391 
-405 QSMAFGYYSNAS
+405 
-417 GQGAIATGGWSAA
+417 W
-430 SGTNSIATGYSSTAL
+430 STA
-445 KTDSIA
+445 
-451 IGRKSN
+451 IGN
-457 SDGYGSI
+457 
-464 TLGAESSTTADYSTV
+464 
-479 LGSKSKVSGKYSTSL
+479 TSVAN
-494 GSYSET
+494 YE
-500 SGMQSTALGSY
+500 
-511 SKAIGDYSAALGGYK
+511 
-526 IVVDGIQ
+526 Q
-533 SVAVGGWG
+533 SVAVGGFKAIAG
-541 ANVSGD
+541 SK
-547 YATALGSS
+547 YSTALGSWS
-555 SIVDADYAT
+555 NVTGESAT
-564 ALGYGSKASHD
+564 ALGYNSKASYEY
-575 NSVAL
+575 SVAL

-586 AEAIGTSEFKLT
+586 AGAIGTSEFTLKKYQNL
-598 QIINKDGKEEEVDL
+598 DGKEEEVDF

-677 NSDDHYHT
+677 NSSDNSYGDDHYHT
-685 VNGNDKKE
+685 VNGNDKEDK
-693 ENTDVSNNTD
+693 TDVSNNTD
-703 VTEKLDDI
+703 ITNNNQDNNVTENVDDI
-711 NTPENNNSS
+711 NTPASGNSG

-727 GDKPALG
+727 GDKPTLG

-739 GDGNLLIKHD
+739 GEDGNLLIKHD
-749 TDSEG
+749 TDSNG

-770 MNVNNVQVNEEIKV
+770 MNVNNVYVNEEIKV
-784 GDDITINKDD
+784 GDDITINKDN
-794 GIKVGDVNINKNEI
+794 GITVGDVNINKNEI

-933 TIGNGDEMVNVGV
+933 TVGNGDEMVNVGV

-1029 SREMTRYEMAAVI
+1029 RREMTRYEMAAVI

>member
-1 MNKIYKVIWS
+1 MNKVYKVIWS

-30 VSLCKILV
+30 VNLCKTLV
-38 AASIFASVVS
+38 AVSILTAVVS
-48 DNNILARA
+48 DGDILARA
-56 YAEEKEAIKEA
+56 YAEEKES
-67 ISVEEGNIN
+67 ISVEEEII
-76 DGETA
+76 DDSERYISE
-81 LEDGNT
+81 EDII
-87 DEEEKDL
+87 DEEK
-94 EQINKTMSS
+94 INKTMSS

-109 KTGITVKYDKII
+109 KPGTTVKYDNII
-121 TGKVHK
+121 TGEVHA
-127 GHESGEYGDI
+127 GHASGEYGDI

-149 QDVAGNGDWREDT
+149 QDPNGNGEWGEDT
-162 SAGGVAVGA
+162 SAAGVAVGA

-180 TAVGQSSKTI
+180 TAVGQNSKTV
-190 GIHSLA
+190 GVHSLA
-196 VGSHAETFG
+196 VGSHAQTFG
-205 VNSISIGASASVGS
+205 VDSISIGASASVGS
-219 EDSDTAGGI
+219 EGSDTTGGI
-228 SVGTNASVTGQ
+228 SVGTYASVTGQ
-239 HGIAIGSFS
+239 HGIAIGSNS
-248 NTSGPAAV
+248 NTNGPAAV
-256 SIGQM
+256 SIGHM

-278 EADAPDPDDGKTYVT
+278 EADSDEHPT

-301 AYTSGFHGIAL
+301 AYTSGFHGVAL
-312 GPSARSTGKYSVASG
+312 GAETKSIGRFSVALGEESIAKG
-327 QSSQASGDYSTALGS
+327 NYSTALGAYS
-342 YSVASG
+342 YTSG
-348 MYSIASGYKS
+348 F
-358 EANAYESIAIGH
+358 ESIAIGRN
-370 ISNSS
+370 SNSS
-375 GSGSIAVGA
+375 NSGSIAIGA
-384 ESKATAN
+384 ESEAN
-391 NSSAFGVSSEASGL
+391 AEYSSAFGVFSEASGF
-405 QSMAFGYYSNAS
+405 QSMAFGYHSKAGAQGALAAGTWSEAS
-417 GQGAIATGGWSAA
+417 GL
-430 SGTNSIATGYSSTAL
+430 NSIATGYSSKAL
-445 KTDSIA
+445 ETDSIA

-457 SDGYGSI
+457 SEALESI
-464 TLGAESSTTADYSTV
+464 AVGAESSVTAKWSTALGSNSTV
-479 LGSKSKVSGKYSTSL
+479 SGQQSTALGYYSNVT
-494 GSYSET
+494 GE
-500 SGMQSTALGSY
+500 QATALGSY
-511 SKAIGDYSAALGGYK
+511 SKA
-526 IVVDGIQ
+526 
-533 SVAVGGWG
+533 
-541 ANVSGD
+541 
-547 YATALGSS
+547 
-555 SIVDADYAT
+555 
-564 ALGYGSKASHD
+564 SHE

-586 AEAIGTSEFKLT
+586 AEAVGTSEFTLKQLQKLNGQWT
-598 QIINKDGKEEEVDL
+598 EVD
-612 IIGGFAGSNPLATV
+612 ITFGEFAGSDPLATV

-641 AGRVTKDST
+641 AGRISATST

-677 NSDDHYHT
+677 NSGGGSSGDDHYHT
-685 VNGNDKKE
+685 VNGNDKEDK
-693 ENTDVSNNTD
+693 TDISNNTD
-703 VTEKLDDI
+703 ITNNNQDNDVIEKADDI
-711 NTPENNNSS
+711 NTPASGNSG

-739 GDGNLLIKHD
+739 GEDGNLLIKHD
-749 TDSEG
+749 TDSYG
-754 KEYYDI
+754 NEYYDI

-770 MNVNNVQVNEEIKV
+770 MNVNKVQVNEEIKV
-784 GDDITINKDD
+784 GDDITINKDN
-794 GIKVGDVNINKNEI
+794 GITVGDVNINKNEI

-823 GDVTINEDNIN
+823 GDVSINEDNID

-933 TIGNGDEMVNVGV
+933 TVGNGDEMVNVGV

-1016 GILEGYPSGRFDG
+1016 GILEGYPNGRFDG
-1029 SREMTRYEMAAVI
+1029 SSEMTRYEMAAVI
-1042 YRLMTKGIQVDDRML
+1042 YRLMTKGIQVDERML

>member
-1 MNKIYKVIWS
+1 
-11 NAKNCYVV
+11 
-19 VSELAKSRVKA
+19 
-30 VSLCKILV
+30 
-38 AASIFASVVS
+38 
-48 DNNILARA
+48 
-56 YAEEKEAIKEA
+56 
-67 ISVEEGNIN
+67 
-76 DGETA
+76 
-81 LEDGNT
+81 
-87 DEEEKDL
+87 
-94 EQINKTMSS
+94 
-103 KAAGDK
+103 
-109 KTGITVKYDKII
+109 
-121 TGKVHK
+121 
-127 GHESGEYGDI
+127 
-137 AIGENSS
+137 
-144 VNRVM
+144 
-149 QDVAGNGDWREDT
+149 
-162 SAGGVAVGA
+162 
-171 NASVMGGGG
+171 
-180 TAVGQSSKTI
+180 
-190 GIHSLA
+190 
-196 VGSHAETFG
+196 
-205 VNSISIGASASVGS
+205 
-219 EDSDTAGGI
+219 
-228 SVGTNASVTGQ
+228 
-239 HGIAIGSFS
+239 
-248 NTSGPAAV
+248 
-256 SIGQM
+256 M

-268 AIAIGTLSKV
+268 AIAIGTGSKV
-278 EADAPDPDDGKTYVT
+278 EADSDEHPT
-293 EGIAIGSN
+293 EGIAIGSM
-301 AYTSGFHGIAL
+301 AHTSGFHGVAL
-312 GPSARSTGKYSVASG
+312 GASAESIGRFSVALGEVSIAEG
-327 QSSQASGDYSTALGS
+327 NYSTALGAYS
-342 YSVASG
+342 YASG
-348 MYSIASGYKS
+348 LDSIAVGRNSNSSSTG
-358 EANAYESIAIGH
+358 SIAI
-370 ISNSS
+370 
-375 GSGSIAVGA
+375 GA
-384 ESKATAN
+384 ESKANAEY
-391 NSSAFGVSSEASGL
+391 SSAFGEYSKASGEHSMAFGYVSKASGKGALAAGPWSEASGL
-405 QSMAFGYYSNAS
+405 Y
-417 GQGAIATGGWSAA
+417 
-430 SGTNSIATGYSSTAL
+430 SIATGYSSQAL
-445 KTDSIA
+445 EIDSIA
-451 IGRKSN
+451 IGRKS
-457 SDGYGSI
+457 SA
-464 TLGAESSTTADYSTV
+464 TAKWSTA
-479 LGSKSKVSGKYSTSL
+479 LGSNSTASGQ
-494 GSYSET
+494 
-500 SGMQSTALGSY
+500 QSTALGSY
-511 SKAIGDYSAALGGYK
+511 SEASGKFSAALGGYK
-526 IVVDGIQ
+526 IVVDGEQ
-533 SVAVGGWG
+533 SVAVGGASTTVTG
-541 ANVSGD
+541 NYS
-547 YATALGSS
+547 TALGSKS
-555 SIVDADYAT
+555 NIADANFAT
-564 ALGYGSKASHD
+564 ALGYNSKASHE

-586 AEAIGTSEFKLT
+586 AEAVGTSEFTLKQLQKLNGQWT
-598 QIINKDGKEEEVDL
+598 EVD
-612 IIGGFAGSNPLATV
+612 ITFGEFAGSDPLATV

-641 AGRVTKDST
+641 AGRISATST

-677 NSDDHYHT
+677 NSGGGSSGDDHYHT
-685 VNGNDKKE
+685 VNGNDKEDK
-693 ENTDVSNNTD
+693 TDISNNTD
-703 VTEKLDDI
+703 ITNNNQDNDVIEKADDI
-711 NTPENNNSS
+711 NTPASGNSG

-739 GDGNLLIKHD
+739 GEDGNLLIKHD
-749 TDSEG
+749 TDSYG
-754 KEYYDI
+754 NEYYDI

-770 MNVNNVQVNEEIKV
+770 MNVNKVQVNEEIKV
-784 GDDITINKDD
+784 GDDITINKDN
-794 GIKVGDVNINKNEI
+794 GITVGDVNINKNEI

-823 GDVTINEDNIN
+823 GDVSINEDNID

-933 TIGNGDEMVNVGV
+933 TVGNGDEMVNVGV

-1016 GILEGYPSGRFDG
+1016 GILEGYPNGRFDG

-1042 YRLMTKGIQVDDRML
+1042 YRLMTKGIQVDERML

>member
-56 YAEEKEAIKEA
+56 YAEEKEAI
-67 ISVEEGNIN
+67 SVEEGNIN

-109 KTGITVKYDKII
+109 KTGTTVKYDKII
-121 TGKVHK
+121 TGEVHER
-127 GHESGEYGDI
+127 HESGEYGDI

-149 QDVAGNGDWREDT
+149 QDVTGNGDWREDT

-190 GIHSLA
+190 GTHSLA

-301 AYTSGFHGIAL
+301 SYTSGFHGIAL
-312 GPSARSTGKYSVASG
+312 GPSAKSTGKYSVASG
-327 QSSQASGDYSTALGS
+327 QSSQASGDYSTSLGA

-348 MYSIASGYKS
+348 MYSIA
-358 EANAYESIAIGH
+358 
-370 ISNSS
+370 
-375 GSGSIAVGA
+375 
-384 ESKATAN
+384 
-391 NSSAFGVSSEASGL
+391 
-405 QSMAFGYYSNAS
+405 
-417 GQGAIATGGWSAA
+417 
-430 SGTNSIATGYSSTAL
+430 TGYSSNAS
-445 KTDSIA
+445 KDDSIA

-457 SDGYGSI
+457 SDGLKSI
-464 TLGAESSTTADYSTV
+464 ALGAESSVTADW
-479 LGSKSKVSGKYSTSL
+479 
-494 GSYSET
+494 
-500 SGMQSTALGSY
+500 STA
-511 SKAIGDYSAALGGYK
+511 IGNKSVANYE
-526 IVVDGIQ
+526 Q
-533 SVAVGGWG
+533 SVAVGGFKAIAG
-541 ANVSGD
+541 SK
-547 YATALGSS
+547 YSTALGSWS
-555 SIVDADYAT
+555 NVTGESAT
-564 ALGYGSKASHD
+564 ALGYNSKASHKY
-575 NSVAL
+575 SVAL

-586 AEAIGTSEFKLT
+586 AEAIGTSEFILKKYQNL
-598 QIINKDGKEEEVDL
+598 DGKEEEVDL

-641 AGRVTKDST
+641 AGRISETST

-662 DGLQNQINDINKKID
+662 DGLQSQINDINKKID
-677 NSDDHYHT
+677 NSGDNSYGDDHYHT
-685 VNGNDKKE
+685 VNGNDKDKDKE
-693 ENTDVSNNTD
+693 DKTDSSNNTG
-703 VTEKLDDI
+703 VTNSNSDNNGSDKVDGT
-711 NTPENNNSS
+711 NTPASGNSG

-727 GDKPALG
+727 GDKPTLG

-739 GDGNLLIKHD
+739 GEDGNLLIKHD
-749 TDSEG
+749 TDSNG

-760 SLNQDLNINS
+760 SLNQDLKINS

-784 GDDITINKDD
+784 GDDITINKDN
-794 GIKVGDVNINKNEI
+794 GITVGDVNINKNEI

-933 TIGNGDEMVNVGV
+933 TVGNGDEMVNVGV

-997 PDTPEN
+997 SDTPEN

>member
-1 MNKIYKVIWS
+1 MNKVYKVIWS

-30 VSLCKILV
+30 VNLCKTLV
-38 AASIFASVVS
+38 AVSILTAVVS
-48 DNNILARA
+48 DGDILARA
-56 YAEEKEAIKEA
+56 YAEEKES
-67 ISVEEGNIN
+67 ISVEEEII
-76 DGETA
+76 DDSERYISE
-81 LEDGNT
+81 EDII
-87 DEEEKDL
+87 DEEK
-94 EQINKTMSS
+94 INKTMSS

-109 KTGITVKYDKII
+109 KPGTTVKYDNII
-121 TGKVHK
+121 TGEVHA
-127 GHESGEYGDI
+127 GHASGQYGDI

-149 QDVAGNGDWREDT
+149 QDPNGNDKWGEDA
-162 SAGGVAVGA
+162 SAAGVAVGA

-180 TAVGQSSKTI
+180 TAVGQNSKTV
-190 GIHSLA
+190 GVHSLA
-196 VGSHAETFG
+196 VGSNAQTFG
-205 VNSISIGASASVGS
+205 VDSISIGASASVGS
-219 EDSDTAGGI
+219 EGSDTTGGI
-228 SVGTNASVTGQ
+228 SVGTYASVTGQ
-239 HGIAIGSFS
+239 HGIAIGSNS
-248 NTSGPAAV
+248 NTNGPAAV
-256 SIGQM
+256 SIGHM

-278 EADAPDPDDGKTYVT
+278 EADSPDPDDGKTYVT

-301 AYTSGFHGIAL
+301 AYTSGFHGVAL
-312 GPSARSTGKYSVASG
+312 GAATKSIGRFSVALGEESI
-327 QSSQASGDYSTALGS
+327 AEENYSTALGAYS
-342 YSVASG
+342 Y
-348 MYSIASGYKS
+348 
-358 EANAYESIAIGH
+358 
-370 ISNSS
+370 
-375 GSGSIAVGA
+375 
-384 ESKATAN
+384 
-391 NSSAFGVSSEASGL
+391 ASGL
-405 QSMAFGYYSNAS
+405 E
-417 GQGAIATGGWSAA
+417 
-430 SGTNSIATGYSSTAL
+430 
-445 KTDSIA
+445 SIA

-457 SDGYGSI
+457 SSNSGSI
-464 TLGAESSTTADYSTV
+464 AIGAESEANAEYSSAFGEYSEASGEHSMAFGYV
-479 LGSKSKVSGKYSTSL
+479 SKAGGKGALASGPWSEAS
-494 GSYSET
+494 GSYSIAIGYSSQALEDDSIAIGRKSSAT
-500 SGMQSTALGSY
+500 AKWSTALGSNSTASGQQSTALGSY
-511 SKAIGDYSAALGGYK
+511 SEASGKFSAALGGYK
-526 IVVDGIQ
+526 IVVDGEQ
-533 SVAVGGWG
+533 SVAVGGASTTVTG
-541 ANVSGD
+541 NYS
-547 YATALGSS
+547 TALGSKS
-555 SIVDADYAT
+555 NIADANFAT
-564 ALGYGSKASHD
+564 ALGYNSKASHE

-586 AEAIGTSEFKLT
+586 AEAVGTSEFTLKQLQKLNGQWT
-598 QIINKDGKEEEVDL
+598 EVD
-612 IIGGFAGSNPLATV
+612 ITFGEFAGSDPLATV

-641 AGRVTKDST
+641 AGRISATST

-677 NSDDHYHT
+677 NSGDDHYHT
-685 VNGNDKKE
+685 VNGNDKEDK
-693 ENTDVSNNTD
+693 TDISNNTD
-703 VTEKLDDI
+703 ITNNNQDNDVIEKADDI
-711 NTPENNNSS
+711 NTPASGNSG

-739 GDGNLLIKHD
+739 GEDGNLLIKHD
-749 TDSEG
+749 TDSYG
-754 KEYYDI
+754 NEYYDI

-770 MNVNNVQVNEEIKV
+770 MNVNKVQVNEEIKV
-784 GDDITINKDD
+784 GDDITINKDN
-794 GIKVGDVNINKNEI
+794 GITVGDVNINKNEI

-823 GDVTINEDNIN
+823 GDVSINEDNID

-933 TIGNGDEMVNVGV
+933 TVGNGDEMVNVGV

-1016 GILEGYPSGRFDG
+1016 GILEGYPNGRFDG
-1029 SREMTRYEMAAVI
+1029 SRAMTRYEMAAVI
-1042 YRLMTKGIQVDDRML
+1042 YRLMTKGIQVDERML

>member
-1 MNKIYKVIWS
+1 MNKVYKVIWS

-30 VSLCKILV
+30 VNLCKTLV
-38 AASIFASVVS
+38 AVSILTAVVS
-48 DNNILARA
+48 DGDILARA
-56 YAEEKEAIKEA
+56 YAEEKES
-67 ISVEEGNIN
+67 ISVEEEII
-76 DGETA
+76 DDSERYISE
-81 LEDGNT
+81 EDII
-87 DEEEKDL
+87 DEEK
-94 EQINKTMSS
+94 INKTMAS

-109 KTGITVKYDKII
+109 KPGTTVKYEEII
-121 TGKVHK
+121 TGKVHE
-127 GHESGEYGDI
+127 GHESGRYGDI

-149 QDVAGNGDWREDT
+149 QDPNGTGNWGEDA
-162 SAGGVAVGA
+162 SAAGVAVGA

-180 TAVGQSSKTI
+180 TAVGQNTKTV
-190 GIHSLA
+190 GTHSLA
-196 VGSHAETFG
+196 VGSYAQTFG
-205 VNSISIGASASVGS
+205 VDSISIGASASVGS
-219 EDSDTAGGI
+219 EGSDTTGGI
-228 SVGTNASVTGQ
+228 SVGTYASVTGQ
-239 HGIAIGSFS
+239 HGIAIGSNS
-248 NTSGPAAV
+248 NTNGPAAV
-256 SIGQM
+256 SIGHM

-268 AIAIGTLSKV
+268 AIAIGTGSKV
-278 EADAPDPDDGKTYVT
+278 EADSDEHST
-293 EGIAIGSN
+293 EGIAIGSM
-301 AYTSGFHGIAL
+301 AHTSGFHGVAL
-312 GPSARSTGKYSVASG
+312 GASAESIGRFSVALGEVSIAEG
-327 QSSQASGDYSTALGS
+327 NYSTALGAYS
-342 YSVASG
+342 YASG
-348 MYSIASGYKS
+348 LDSIAVGRNSNS
-358 EANAYESIAIGH
+358 SSTESIAIGRN
-370 ISNSS
+370 SNSS
-375 GSGSIAVGA
+375 STGSIAIGA
-384 ESKATAN
+384 ESKANAEY
-391 NSSAFGVSSEASGL
+391 SSAFGEYSKASGEHSMAFGYVSKASGKGALAAGPWSEASGL
-405 QSMAFGYYSNAS
+405 Y
-417 GQGAIATGGWSAA
+417 
-430 SGTNSIATGYSSTAL
+430 SIATGYSSQAL
-445 KTDSIA
+445 EIDSIA
-451 IGRKSN
+451 IGRKS
-457 SDGYGSI
+457 SA
-464 TLGAESSTTADYSTV
+464 TAKWSTA
-479 LGSKSKVSGKYSTSL
+479 LGSNSTASGQ
-494 GSYSET
+494 
-500 SGMQSTALGSY
+500 QSTALGSY
-511 SKAIGDYSAALGGYK
+511 SEASGKFSAALGGYK
-526 IVVDGIQ
+526 IVVDGEQ
-533 SVAVGGWG
+533 SVAVGGASTTVTG
-541 ANVSGD
+541 NYS
-547 YATALGSS
+547 TALGSKS
-555 SIVDADYAT
+555 NIADANFAT
-564 ALGYGSKASHD
+564 ALGYNSKASHE

-586 AEAIGTSEFKLT
+586 AEAVGTSEFTLKQLQKLNGQWT
-598 QIINKDGKEEEVDL
+598 EVD
-612 IIGGFAGSNPLATV
+612 ITFGEFAGSDPLATV

-641 AGRVTKDST
+641 AGRISATST

-677 NSDDHYHT
+677 NSGGGSSGDDHYHT
-685 VNGNDKKE
+685 VNGNDKEDK
-693 ENTDVSNNTD
+693 TDISNNTD
-703 VTEKLDDI
+703 ITNNNQDNDVIEKADDI
-711 NTPENNNSS
+711 NTPASGNSG

-739 GDGNLLIKHD
+739 GEDGNLLIKHD
-749 TDSEG
+749 TDSYG
-754 KEYYDI
+754 NEYYDI

-770 MNVNNVQVNEEIKV
+770 MNVNKVQVNEEIKV
-784 GDDITINKDD
+784 GDDITINKDN
-794 GIKVGDVNINKNEI
+794 GITVGDVNINKNEI

-823 GDVTINEDNIN
+823 GDVSINEDNID

-933 TIGNGDEMVNVGV
+933 TVGNGDEMVNVGV

-1016 GILEGYPSGRFDG
+1016 GILEGYPNGRFDG

-1042 YRLMTKGIQVDDRML
+1042 YRLMTKGIQVDERML

>member
-1 MNKIYKVIWS
+1 MNKVYKVIWS

-30 VSLCKILV
+30 VNLCKTLV
-38 AASIFASVVS
+38 AVSILTAVVS
-48 DNNILARA
+48 DGDILARA
-56 YAEEKEAIKEA
+56 YAEEKES
-67 ISVEEGNIN
+67 ISVEEEII
-76 DGETA
+76 DDSERYISE
-81 LEDGNT
+81 EDII
-87 DEEEKDL
+87 DEEK
-94 EQINKTMSS
+94 INKTMSS

-109 KTGITVKYDKII
+109 KPGTTVKYDNII
-121 TGKVHK
+121 TGEVHA
-127 GHESGEYGDI
+127 GHASGEYGDI

-149 QDVAGNGDWREDT
+149 QDPNGNGEWGEDT
-162 SAGGVAVGA
+162 SAAGVAVGA

-180 TAVGQSSKTI
+180 TAVGQNSKTV
-190 GIHSLA
+190 GVHSLA
-196 VGSHAETFG
+196 VGSHAQTFG
-205 VNSISIGASASVGS
+205 VDSISIGASASVGS
-219 EDSDTAGGI
+219 EGSDTTGGI
-228 SVGTNASVTGQ
+228 SVGTYASVTGQ
-239 HGIAIGSFS
+239 HGIAIGSNS
-248 NTSGPAAV
+248 NTNGPAAV
-256 SIGQM
+256 SIGHM

-278 EADAPDPDDGKTYVT
+278 EADSDEHPT

-301 AYTSGFHGIAL
+301 AYTSGFHGVAL
-312 GPSARSTGKYSVASG
+312 GAATKSIGRFSVALGEESIAKG
-327 QSSQASGDYSTALGS
+327 NYSTALGAYS
-342 YSVASG
+342 YTSG
-348 MYSIASGYKS
+348 F
-358 EANAYESIAIGH
+358 E
-370 ISNSS
+370 
-375 GSGSIAVGA
+375 
-384 ESKATAN
+384 
-391 NSSAFGVSSEASGL
+391 
-405 QSMAFGYYSNAS
+405 
-417 GQGAIATGGWSAA
+417 
-430 SGTNSIATGYSSTAL
+430 
-445 KTDSIA
+445 SIA

-457 SDGYGSI
+457 SEALESI
-464 TLGAESSTTADYSTV
+464 AVGAESSVTAKWSTALGSNSTV
-479 LGSKSKVSGKYSTSL
+479 SGQ
-494 GSYSET
+494 
-500 SGMQSTALGSY
+500 QSTALGSY
-511 SKAIGDYSAALGGYK
+511 SEASGKFSAALGGYK
-526 IVVDGIQ
+526 IVVDGEQ
-533 SVAVGGWG
+533 SVALGGASTTVTG
-541 ANVSGD
+541 NYSTALGSKSSIADANFATALGYYSNVTGEQ
-547 YATALGSS
+547 ATALGS
-555 SIVDADYAT
+555 Y
-564 ALGYGSKASHD
+564 SKASHE

-586 AEAIGTSEFKLT
+586 AEAVGTSEFTLKQLQKLNGQWT
-598 QIINKDGKEEEVDL
+598 EVD
-612 IIGGFAGSNPLATV
+612 ITFGEFAGSDPLATV

-641 AGRVTKDST
+641 AGRISATST

-677 NSDDHYHT
+677 NSGGGSSGDDHYHT
-685 VNGNDKKE
+685 VNGNDKEDK
-693 ENTDVSNNTD
+693 TDISNNTD
-703 VTEKLDDI
+703 ITNNNQDNDVIEKADDI
-711 NTPENNNSS
+711 NTPASGNSG

-739 GDGNLLIKHD
+739 GEDGNLLIKHD
-749 TDSEG
+749 TDSYG
-754 KEYYDI
+754 NEYYDI

-770 MNVNNVQVNEEIKV
+770 MNVNKVQVNEEIKV
-784 GDDITINKDD
+784 GDDITINKDN
-794 GIKVGDVNINKNEI
+794 GITVGDVNINKNEI

-823 GDVTINEDNIN
+823 GDVSINEDNID

-933 TIGNGDEMVNVGV
+933 TVGNGDEMVNVGV

-1016 GILEGYPSGRFDG
+1016 GILEGYPNGRFDG
-1029 SREMTRYEMAAVI
+1029 SSEMTRYEMAAVI
-1042 YRLMTKGIQVDDRML
+1042 YRLMTKGIQVDERML

>member
-1 MNKIYKVIWS
+1 MNKVYKVIWS

-30 VSLCKILV
+30 VNLCKTLV
-38 AASIFASVVS
+38 AVSILTAVVS
-48 DNNILARA
+48 DSGILARA
-56 YAEEKEAIKEA
+56 YAEEKEAI
-67 ISVEEGNIN
+67 SVEEEII
-76 DGETA
+76 DDSERYVSE
-81 LEDGNT
+81 EDII
-87 DEEEKDL
+87 DEEK
-94 EQINKTMSS
+94 INKTMSS

-109 KTGITVKYDKII
+109 KPGTTVKYDNII
-121 TGKVHK
+121 TGKVHE
-127 GHESGEYGDI
+127 GHEFGQYGDI

-149 QDVAGNGDWREDT
+149 QDPNGTGNWGEDA
-162 SAGGVAVGA
+162 SAAGVAVGA

-180 TAVGQSSKTI
+180 TAVGQNSKTV
-190 GIHSLA
+190 GVHSLA
-196 VGSHAETFG
+196 VGSHAQTFG
-205 VNSISIGASASVGS
+205 VDSISIGASASVGS
-219 EDSDTAGGI
+219 EGSDTTGGI
-228 SVGTNASVTGQ
+228 SVGTYASVTGQ
-239 HGIAIGSFS
+239 HGIAIGSNS
-248 NTSGPAAV
+248 KTDGPAAV
-256 SIGQM
+256 SIGLG
-261 SNAAGSN
+261 SNAVDSN
-268 AIAIGTLSKV
+268 AIAIGTESTVDSKEGNFV
-278 EADAPDPDDGKTYVT
+278 G
-293 EGIAIGSN
+293 EGIAIGSK
-301 AYTSGFHGIAL
+301 AHTSGFHGVALGASAKSRGEFSIAL
-312 GPSARSTGKYSVASG
+312 GEVSIAE
-327 QSSQASGDYSTALGS
+327 GDDSTALGAYS
-342 YSVASG
+342 YASG
-348 MYSIASGYKS
+348 LD
-358 EANAYESIAIGH
+358 
-370 ISNSS
+370 
-375 GSGSIAVGA
+375 SIAVGYSSQA
-384 ESKATAN
+384 IGKGALASGSLSKA
-391 NSSAFGVSSEASGL
+391 SG
-405 QSMAFGYYSNAS
+405 SY
-417 GQGAIATGGWSAA
+417 
-430 SGTNSIATGYSSTAL
+430 SIATGYSSKAL
-445 KTDSIA
+445 EFDSIA
-451 IGRKSN
+451 IGRNSSATASWSTALGSN
-457 SDGYGSI
+457 S
-464 TLGAESSTTADYSTV
+464 TA
-479 LGSKSKVSGKYSTSL
+479 SGQ
-494 GSYSET
+494 
-500 SGMQSTALGSY
+500 QSTALGSY
-511 SKAIGDYSAALGGYK
+511 SKA
-526 IVVDGIQ
+526 
-533 SVAVGGWG
+533 
-541 ANVSGD
+541 
-547 YATALGSS
+547 
-555 SIVDADYAT
+555 
-564 ALGYGSKASHD
+564 SHE

-586 AEAIGTSEFKLT
+586 AEAVGTSKFTLKQLQKLDGKLT
-598 QIINKDGKEEEVDL
+598 EVD
-612 IIGGFAGSNPLATV
+612 ITFGEFAGSNPLATV

-641 AGRVTKDST
+641 AGRISKDST

-677 NSDDHYHT
+677 NSGGGSSGDDHYHT
-685 VNGNDKKE
+685 VNGNDKEDK
-693 ENTDVSNNTD
+693 TDISNNTD
-703 VTEKLDDI
+703 ITNNNQDNDVIEKADDI
-711 NTPENNNSS
+711 NTPASGNSG

-739 GDGNLLIKHD
+739 GEDGNLLIKHD
-749 TDSEG
+749 TDSNG
-754 KEYYDI
+754 NKYYDI

-770 MNVNNVQVNEEIKV
+770 MNVNKVQVNEEIKV
-784 GDDITINKDD
+784 GDNITINS
-794 GIKVGDVNINKNEI
+794 NEI
-808 KVGDKVTIND
+808 KVGDRVTIND

-823 GDVTINEDNIN
+823 GDVTINEDNID

-857 LNKLEQNVNNKIN
+857 LKKLEQNVNNKIN

-933 TIGNGDEMVNVGV
+933 TVGNGDEMVNVGV

-1016 GILEGYPSGRFDG
+1016 GILEGYPNGRFDG
-1029 SREMTRYEMAAVI
+1029 SRAMTRYEMAAVI
-1042 YRLMTKGIQVDDRML
+1042 YRLMTKGIQVDERML

>member
-1 MNKIYKVIWS
+1 MNKVYKVIWS

-30 VSLCKILV
+30 VNLCKTLV
-38 AASIFASVVS
+38 AVSILTAVVS
-48 DNNILARA
+48 DSGILARA
-56 YAEEKEAIKEA
+56 YAEEKEAI
-67 ISVEEGNIN
+67 SVEEEII
-76 DGETA
+76 DDSERYISE
-81 LEDGNT
+81 EDII
-87 DEEEKDL
+87 DEEK
-94 EQINKTMSS
+94 INKTMSS
-103 KAAGDK
+103 KAAGD
-109 KTGITVKYDKII
+109 TRPGDTVKYDEII
-121 TGKVHK
+121 TGNVHK
-127 GHESGEYGDI
+127 GHESGAYGDI

-149 QDVAGNGDWREDT
+149 QDHTGNGEWGEDA
-162 SAGGVAVGA
+162 SAAGVAVGA

-180 TAVGQSSKTI
+180 TAVGQNTKTV
-190 GIHSLA
+190 GTHSLA
-196 VGSHAETFG
+196 VGSNAQTFG
-205 VNSISIGASASVGS
+205 VDSISIGASASVGS
-219 EDSDTAGGI
+219 EHSSTTGGI
-228 SVGTNASVTGQ
+228 SVGSHASVTKLN
-239 HGIAIGSFS
+239 GIAIGTNS
-248 NTSGPAAV
+248 NTDGVSAI
-256 SIGQM
+256 SIGAA

-268 AIAIGTLSKV
+268 TIAIGTGSKV
-278 EADAPDPDDGKTYVT
+278 EADSDDHPT

-301 AYTSGFHGIAL
+301 AHTKGFQG
-312 GPSARSTGKYSVASG
+312 V
-327 QSSQASGDYSTALGS
+327 ALGS
-342 YSVASG
+342 YAQSSGRFSVALG
-348 MYSIASGYKS
+348 G
-358 EANAYESIAIGH
+358 ESIANGEDSIAVGRN
-370 ISNSS
+370 SNSEALK
-375 GSGSIAVGA
+375 SIAVGA
-384 ESKATAN
+384 ESSVTAK
-391 NSSAFGVSSEASGL
+391 
-405 QSMAFGYYSNAS
+405 
-417 GQGAIATGGWSAA
+417 W
-430 SGTNSIATGYSSTAL
+430 STAL
-445 KTDSIA
+445 
-451 IGRKSN
+451 GSN
-457 SDGYGSI
+457 S
-464 TLGAESSTTADYSTV
+464 TA
-479 LGSKSKVSGKYSTSL
+479 SGEQ
-494 GSYSET
+494 G
-500 SGMQSTALGSY
+500 TALGSY
-511 SKAIGDYSAALGGYK
+511 SKVSGIYGTALGSGSIASGDRTTALGSYSEVSGQQSTALGYGSKASGDYSAALGGYQ
-526 IVVDGIQ
+526 IVVNGKQ
-533 SVAVGGWG
+533 SIAVGGCSTAVSG
-541 ANVSGD
+541 NNSTALGSFSNVSGNRSIALG
-547 YATALGSS
+547 YNSNVTGEQATALGS
-555 SIVDADYAT
+555 D
-564 ALGYGSKASHD
+564 SKASYK

-586 AEAIGTSEFKLT
+586 AAAVGTEYFTLEQT
-598 QIINKDGKEEEVDL
+598 GGQTITFGK
-612 IIGGFAGSNPLATV
+612 FAGSNPLATV

-641 AGRVTKDST
+641 AGRISATST

-677 NSDDHYHT
+677 NSGGGSSGDDHYHT
-685 VNGNDKKE
+685 VNGNDKEDK
-693 ENTDVSNNTD
+693 TDISNNTD
-703 VTEKLDDI
+703 ITNNNQDNDVIEKADDI
-711 NTPENNNSS
+711 NTPASGNSG

-739 GDGNLLIKHD
+739 GEDGNLLIKHD
-749 TDSEG
+749 TDSYG
-754 KEYYDI
+754 NEYYDI

-770 MNVNNVQVNEEIKV
+770 MNVNKVQVNEEIKV
-784 GDDITINKDD
+784 GDDITINKDN
-794 GIKVGDVNINKNEI
+794 GITVGDVNINKNEI

-823 GDVTINEDNIN
+823 GDVSINEDNID

-857 LNKLEQNVNNKIN
+857 LNKLEQNVNNKIK

-933 TIGNGDEMVNVGV
+933 TVGNGDEMVNVGV

-1016 GILEGYPSGRFDG
+1016 GILEGYPNGRFDG

-1042 YRLMTKGIQVDDRML
+1042 YRLMTKGIQVDERML

>member
-1 MNKIYKVIWS
+1 MNKVYKVIWS

-30 VSLCKILV
+30 VNLCKTLV
-38 AASIFASVVS
+38 AVSILTAVVS
-48 DNNILARA
+48 DGDILARA
-56 YAEEKEAIKEA
+56 YAEEKES
-67 ISVEEGNIN
+67 ISVEEEII
-76 DGETA
+76 DDSERYISE
-81 LEDGNT
+81 EDII
-87 DEEEKDL
+87 DEEK
-94 EQINKTMSS
+94 INKTMSS

-109 KTGITVKYDKII
+109 KPGTTVKYDNII
-121 TGKVHK
+121 TGEVHA
-127 GHESGEYGDI
+127 GHASGQYGDI

-149 QDVAGNGDWREDT
+149 QDPNGNDKWGEDT
-162 SAGGVAVGA
+162 SAAGVAVGA

-180 TAVGQSSKTI
+180 TAVGQNSKTV
-190 GIHSLA
+190 GVHSLA
-196 VGSHAETFG
+196 VGSNAQTFG
-205 VNSISIGASASVGS
+205 VDSISIGASASVGS
-219 EDSDTAGGI
+219 EGSDTTGGI
-228 SVGTNASVTGQ
+228 SVGTYASVTGQ
-239 HGIAIGSFS
+239 HGIAIGSNS
-248 NTSGPAAV
+248 NTNGPAAV
-256 SIGQM
+256 SIGHM

-278 EADAPDPDDGKTYVT
+278 EADSPDPDDGKTYVT

-301 AYTSGFHGIAL
+301 AYTSGFHGVAL
-312 GPSARSTGKYSVASG
+312 GAATKSIGRFSVALGEESIAEG
-327 QSSQASGDYSTALGS
+327 NYSTALGS
-342 YSVASG
+342 YSYASG
-348 MYSIASGYKS
+348 L
-358 EANAYESIAIGH
+358 ESIAIGRK
-370 ISNSS
+370 SNSS
-375 GSGSIAVGA
+375 NSGSIAIGA
-384 ESKATAN
+384 ESEAN
-391 NSSAFGVSSEASGL
+391 AEYSSAFGVSSEASGF
-405 QSMAFGYYSNAS
+405 QSMAFGYYSKAG
-417 GQGAIATGGWSAA
+417 GQGALAAGPWSEA
-430 SGTNSIATGYSSTAL
+430 SGLNSIATGYSSKAL
-445 KTDSIA
+445 ETDSIA

-457 SDGYGSI
+457 SEALKSI
-464 TLGAESSTTADYSTV
+464 AVGAESSVTAKWSTALGSNSTV
-479 LGSKSKVSGKYSTSL
+479 SGQ
-494 GSYSET
+494 
-500 SGMQSTALGSY
+500 QSTALGSY
-511 SKAIGDYSAALGGYK
+511 SEASGKFSAALGGYD
-526 IVVDGIQ
+526 IGVDGEQ
-533 SVAVGGWG
+533 SVAVGGATTKVTG
-541 ANVSGD
+541 NYS
-547 YATALGSS
+547 TALGSKS
-555 SIVDADYAT
+555 NIADANFAT
-564 ALGYGSKASHD
+564 ALGYNSKAAHE

-586 AEAIGTSEFKLT
+586 AAAVGTGYFTLKQHED
-598 QIINKDGKEEEVDL
+598 KDITFGE
-612 IIGGFAGSNPLATV
+612 FAGSNPLATV

-641 AGRVTKDST
+641 AGRISATST

-677 NSDDHYHT
+677 NSGGGSSGDDHYHT
-685 VNGNDKKE
+685 VNGNDKEDK
-693 ENTDVSNNTD
+693 TDISNNTD
-703 VTEKLDDI
+703 ITNNNQDNDVIEKADDI
-711 NTPENNNSS
+711 NTPASGNSG

-739 GDGNLLIKHD
+739 GEDGNLLIKHD
-749 TDSEG
+749 TDSYG
-754 KEYYDI
+754 NEYYDI

-770 MNVNNVQVNEEIKV
+770 MNVNKVQVNEEIKV
-784 GDDITINKDD
+784 GDDITINKDN
-794 GIKVGDVNINKNEI
+794 GITVGDVNINKNEI

-823 GDVTINEDNIN
+823 GDVSINEDNID

-933 TIGNGDEMVNVGV
+933 TVGNGDEMVNVGV

-1016 GILEGYPSGRFDG
+1016 GILEGYPNGRFDG
-1029 SREMTRYEMAAVI
+1029 SRAMTRYEMAAVI
-1042 YRLMTKGIQVDDRML
+1042 YRLMTKGIQVDERML

>member
-1 MNKIYKVIWS
+1 MNKVYKVIWS

-30 VSLCKILV
+30 VNLCKTLV
-38 AASIFASVVS
+38 AVSILTAVVS
-48 DNNILARA
+48 DGDILARA
-56 YAEEKEAIKEA
+56 YAEEKES
-67 ISVEEGNIN
+67 ISVEEEII
-76 DGETA
+76 DDSERYISE
-81 LEDGNT
+81 EDII
-87 DEEEKDL
+87 DEEK
-94 EQINKTMSS
+94 INKTMSS

-109 KTGITVKYDKII
+109 KPGTTVKYDNII
-121 TGKVHK
+121 TGEVHA
-127 GHESGEYGDI
+127 GHASGQYGDI

-149 QDVAGNGDWREDT
+149 QDPNGNGEWGEDT
-162 SAGGVAVGA
+162 SAAGVAVGA

-180 TAVGQSSKTI
+180 TAVGQNSKTV
-190 GIHSLA
+190 GVHSLA
-196 VGSHAETFG
+196 VGSNAQTFG
-205 VNSISIGASASVGS
+205 VDSISIGASASVGS
-219 EDSDTAGGI
+219 EGSDTTGGI
-228 SVGTNASVTGQ
+228 SVGTYASVTGQ
-239 HGIAIGSFS
+239 HGIAIGSNS
-248 NTSGPAAV
+248 NTNGPAAV
-256 SIGQM
+256 SIGHM

-278 EADAPDPDDGKTYVT
+278 EADSPDPDDGKTYVT

-301 AYTSGFHGIAL
+301 AYTSGFHGVAL
-312 GPSARSTGKYSVASG
+312 GAATKSIGRFSVA
-327 QSSQASGDYSTALGS
+327 LGEES
-342 YSVASG
+342 IAEEN
-348 MYSIASGYKS
+348 YSIAIGAES
-358 EANAYESIAIGH
+358 EANAEY
-370 ISNSS
+370 
-375 GSGSIAVGA
+375 
-384 ESKATAN
+384 
-391 NSSAFGVSSEASGL
+391 SSAFGVSSEASGF
-405 QSMAFGYYSNAS
+405 QSMAFGYYSKAG
-417 GQGAIATGGWSAA
+417 GQGALAAGPWSEA
-430 SGTNSIATGYSSTAL
+430 SGLNSIATGYSSKAL
-445 KTDSIA
+445 ETDSIA

-457 SDGYGSI
+457 SEALKSI
-464 TLGAESSTTADYSTV
+464 AVGAESSVTAKWSTALGSNSTV
-479 LGSKSKVSGKYSTSL
+479 SGQ
-494 GSYSET
+494 
-500 SGMQSTALGSY
+500 QSTALGSY
-511 SKAIGDYSAALGGYK
+511 SEASGKFSAALGGYK
-526 IVVDGIQ
+526 IVVDGEQ
-533 SVAVGGWG
+533 SVAVGGASTTVTG
-541 ANVSGD
+541 NYS
-547 YATALGSS
+547 TALGSKS
-555 SIVDADYAT
+555 NIADANFAT
-564 ALGYGSKASHD
+564 ALGYNSKASHE

-586 AEAIGTSEFKLT
+586 AEAVGTSEFTLKQLQKLNGQWT
-598 QIINKDGKEEEVDL
+598 EVD
-612 IIGGFAGSNPLATV
+612 ITFGEFAGSDPLATV

-641 AGRVTKDST
+641 AGRISATST

-677 NSDDHYHT
+677 NSGGGSSGDDHYHT
-685 VNGNDKKE
+685 VNGNDKEDK
-693 ENTDVSNNTD
+693 TDISNNTD
-703 VTEKLDDI
+703 ITNNNQDNDVIEKADDI
-711 NTPENNNSS
+711 NTPASGNSG

-739 GDGNLLIKHD
+739 GEDGNLLIKHD
-749 TDSEG
+749 TDSYG
-754 KEYYDI
+754 NEYYDI

-770 MNVNNVQVNEEIKV
+770 MNVNKVQVNEEIKV
-784 GDDITINKDD
+784 GDDITINKDN
-794 GIKVGDVNINKNEI
+794 GITVGDVNINKNEI

-823 GDVTINEDNIN
+823 GDVSINEDNID

-933 TIGNGDEMVNVGV
+933 TVGNGDEMVNVGV

-1016 GILEGYPSGRFDG
+1016 GILEGYPNGRFDG
-1029 SREMTRYEMAAVI
+1029 SSEMTRYEMAAVI
-1042 YRLMTKGIQVDDRML
+1042 YRLMTKGIQVDERML

>member
-1 MNKIYKVIWS
+1 MNKVYKVIWS

-30 VSLCKILV
+30 VNLCKTLV
-38 AASIFASVVS
+38 AVSILTAVVS
-48 DNNILARA
+48 DGDILARA
-56 YAEEKEAIKEA
+56 YAEEKES
-67 ISVEEGNIN
+67 ISVEEEII
-76 DGETA
+76 DDSERYISE
-81 LEDGNT
+81 EDII
-87 DEEEKDL
+87 DEEK
-94 EQINKTMSS
+94 INKTMSS

-109 KTGITVKYDKII
+109 KPGTTVKYDNII
-121 TGKVHK
+121 TGEVHA
-127 GHESGEYGDI
+127 GHESGQYGDI

-149 QDVAGNGDWREDT
+149 QDPNGTGEWREDT

-180 TAVGQSSKTI
+180 TAVGQNSKTV
-190 GIHSLA
+190 GVHSLA
-196 VGSHAETFG
+196 VGSHAQTFG
-205 VNSISIGASASVGS
+205 VDSISIGASASVGS
-219 EDSDTAGGI
+219 EGSDTTGGI
-228 SVGTNASVTGQ
+228 SVGTYASVTGQ
-239 HGIAIGSFS
+239 HGIAIGSNS
-248 NTSGPAAV
+248 NTNGPAAV
-256 SIGQM
+256 SIGHM

-268 AIAIGTLSKV
+268 AIAIGTESKV
-278 EADAPDPDDGKTYVT
+278 EADSPDPDDGITYPI

-301 AYTSGFHGIAL
+301 AYTSGFHGVAL
-312 GPSARSTGKYSVASG
+312 GASAESIGRFSVALG
-327 QSSQASGDYSTALGS
+327 EQSIAEGNYSTSLGAYS
-342 YSVASG
+342 YTSG
-348 MYSIASGYKS
+348 F
-358 EANAYESIAIGH
+358 ESIAIGRN
-370 ISNSS
+370 SNSS
-375 GSGSIAVGA
+375 SSGSIAVGA
-384 ESKATAN
+384 DSEASADH
-391 NSSAFGVSSEASGL
+391 SSAFGVSSEASGL
-405 QSMAFGYYSNAS
+405 HSMAFGYYSKAGALAAGPWSEAS
-417 GQGAIATGGWSAA
+417 GSY
-430 SGTNSIATGYSSTAL
+430 SIATGYSSQAL
-445 KTDSIA
+445 ETDSIA

-457 SDGYGSI
+457 SEALKSI
-464 TLGAESSTTADYSTV
+464 AVGAESSVTGNYSTA
-479 LGSKSKVSGKYSTSL
+479 LGSNSTVSGQ
-494 GSYSET
+494 
-500 SGMQSTALGSY
+500 QSTALGSY
-511 SKAIGDYSAALGGYK
+511 SEASGNFSAALGGYK
-526 IVVDGIQ
+526 IVVDGEQ

-541 ANVSGD
+541 TEVSGD
-547 YATALGSS
+547 YNTALGSK
-555 SIVDADYAT
+555 SIIADVNFAT
-564 ALGYGSKASHD
+564 ALGYNSKASHE

-586 AEAIGTSEFKLT
+586 AEAVGTSEFTLKQLQKLNGQWT
-598 QIINKDGKEEEVDL
+598 EVD
-612 IIGGFAGSNPLATV
+612 ITFGEFAGSDPLATV

-641 AGRVTKDST
+641 AGRISATST

-677 NSDDHYHT
+677 NSGGGSSGDDHYHT
-685 VNGNDKKE
+685 VNGNDKEDK
-693 ENTDVSNNTD
+693 TDISNNTD
-703 VTEKLDDI
+703 ITNNNQDNDVIEKADDI
-711 NTPENNNSS
+711 NTPASGNSG

-739 GDGNLLIKHD
+739 GEDGNLLIKHD
-749 TDSEG
+749 TDSYG
-754 KEYYDI
+754 NEYYDI

-770 MNVNNVQVNEEIKV
+770 MNVNKVQVNEEIKV
-784 GDDITINKDD
+784 GDDITINKDN
-794 GIKVGDVNINKNEI
+794 GITVGDVNINKNEI

-823 GDVTINEDNIN
+823 GDVSINEDNIN

-933 TIGNGDEMVNVGV
+933 TVGNGDEMVNVGV

-1016 GILEGYPSGRFDG
+1016 GILEGYPNGRFDG

-1042 YRLMTKGIQVDDRML
+1042 YRLMTKGIQVDERML

>member
-56 YAEEKEAIKEA
+56 YAEEKEAV
-67 ISVEEGNIN
+67 SVEEGIIN
-76 DGETA
+76 NGETA
-81 LEDGNT
+81 VEDGNT
-87 DEEEKDL
+87 DEEEKDI
-94 EQINKTMSS
+94 EQINKTMVSNLKS
-103 KAAGDK
+103 VAGEK
-109 KTGITVKYDKII
+109 KPGDTHSDAEIARGDI
-121 TGKVHK
+121 HR
-127 GHESGEYGDI
+127 EEDI
-137 AIGENSS
+137 AIGQNSS

-149 QDVAGNGDWREDT
+149 QDVTGNGDWREDV
-162 SAGGVAVGA
+162 SAAGVAIG
-171 NASVMGGGG
+171 NKASVMGGDG
-180 TAVGQSSKTI
+180 TAVGQNSKTI

-196 VGSHAETFG
+196 VGSSAKTFG
-205 VNSISIGASASVGS
+205 VSSISIGASASVGS
-219 EDSDTAGGI
+219 EDSTILSGI
-228 SVGTNASVTGQ
+228 SVGTNTSVTANY
-239 HGIAIGSFS
+239 GIAIGALS
-248 NTSGPAAV
+248 NTSGSAAV

-278 EADAPDPDDGKTYVT
+278 EADAQDPDDGKTYTT

-301 AYTSGFHGIAL
+301 AYTSGFHGVAL
-312 GPSARSTGKYSVASG
+312 GASAKSTGEYSVALG
-327 QSSQASGDYSTALGS
+327 QSSEARGGYSTALGS

-348 MYSIASGYKS
+348 LYSIALGAKS
-358 EANAYESIAIGH
+358 SVIANWSTAIG
-370 ISNSS
+370 
-375 GSGSIAVGA
+375 
-384 ESKATAN
+384 
-391 NSSAFGVSSEASGL
+391 
-405 QSMAFGYYSNAS
+405 NAS
-417 GQGAIATGGWSAA
+417 AA
-430 SGTNSIATGYSSTAL
+430 NG
-445 KTDSIA
+445 
-451 IGRKSN
+451 
-457 SDGYGSI
+457 
-464 TLGAESSTTADYSTV
+464 E
-479 LGSKSKVSGKYSTSL
+479 
-494 GSYSET
+494 
-500 SGMQSTALGSY
+500 
-511 SKAIGDYSAALGGYK
+511 
-526 IVVDGIQ
+526 Q
-533 SVAVGGWG
+533 SVAVGGYK
-541 ANVSGD
+541 AIVNSK
-547 YATALGSS
+547 YSTALGSWS
-555 SIVDADYAT
+555 NVTGELAT
-564 ALGYGSKASHD
+564 ALGYDSKAY
-575 NSVAL
+575 NYCSVAL
-580 GSNSET
+580 GSMSET
-586 AEAIGTSEFKLT
+586 AEAIGTSEFTLKKYQNL
-598 QIINKDGKEEEVDL
+598 NGKEEEID
-612 IIGGFAGSNPLATV
+612 ITFGEFAGSNPLATV
-626 SVGKEGQYRTITNVA
+626 SIGKEGQYRTITNVA
-641 AGRVTKDST
+641 AGRISATST

-662 DGLQNQINDINKKID
+662 DELQNQINDINKKID
-677 NSDDHYHT
+677 NSGDNSYGDDHQHT
-685 VNGNDKKE
+685 VNGNDKVDGT
-693 ENTDVSNNTD
+693 NS
-703 VTEKLDDI
+703 
-711 NTPENNNSS
+711 PESGNSS
-720 GTNTDPV
+720 GTNNCPV
-727 GDKPALG
+727 GDKPTLG

-739 GDGNLLIKHD
+739 GEDGNLLIKHD
-749 TDSEG
+749 TDSTG

-770 MNVNNVQVNEEIKV
+770 IEVNNVQVN
-784 GDDITINKDD
+784 
-794 GIKVGDVNINKNEI
+794 NEI
-808 KVGDKVTIND
+808 RVGDKVTIND
-818 NSVNV
+818 NSVKV

-870 RLDGKI
+870 RIDGKI

-933 TIGNGDEMVNVGV
+933 TVGNGDEMVNVGV

-979 MMYSLTGQGFDP
+979 MMYSLAGQGFNP

-1042 YRLMTKGIQVDDRML
+1042 YRLMIKGIQVDDRML
-1057 KEFAPEL
+1057 KEFATEL

>member
-56 YAEEKEAIKEA
+56 YAEEKEAV
-67 ISVEEGNIN
+67 SVEEGIIN
-76 DGETA
+76 NGETA
-81 LEDGNT
+81 AEDGNT

-109 KTGITVKYDKII
+109 KTGTTVKYDKII
-121 TGKVHK
+121 TGEVHER
-127 GHESGEYGDI
+127 HESGEYGDI

-149 QDVAGNGDWREDT
+149 QDVTGNGDWREDT

-190 GIHSLA
+190 GTHSLA

-219 EDSDTAGGI
+219 EDLYTTGGI
-228 SVGTNASVTGQ
+228 SVGTKASVTGQ
-239 HGIAIGSFS
+239 HGIAIGSS
-248 NTSGPAAV
+248 SDTRGPAAI
-256 SIGQM
+256 SIGEM
-261 SNAAGSN
+261 SKAFGSN

-327 QSSQASGDYSTALGS
+327 ESSQASGDYSTSLGAYSIASDKVTTVVGYAGEATSFGSTALGS

-358 EANAYESIAIGH
+358 EANEYESIAIGH

-417 GQGAIATGGWSAA
+417 GQGAIATGIWSAA
-430 SGTNSIATGYSSTAL
+430 SGTNSIATGYSSNAS
-445 KTDSIA
+445 KDDSIA

-457 SDGYGSI
+457 SDGLKSI
-464 TLGAESSTTADYSTV
+464 ALGAESSVTADW
-479 LGSKSKVSGKYSTSL
+479 
-494 GSYSET
+494 
-500 SGMQSTALGSY
+500 STA
-511 SKAIGDYSAALGGYK
+511 IGNKSVANYE
-526 IVVDGIQ
+526 Q
-533 SVAVGGWG
+533 SVAVGGFKAIAG
-541 ANVSGD
+541 SK
-547 YATALGSS
+547 YSTALGSWS
-555 SIVDADYAT
+555 NVTGESAT
-564 ALGYGSKASHD
+564 ALGYNSKASHKY
-575 NSVAL
+575 SVAL

-586 AEAIGTSEFKLT
+586 AEAIGTSEFILKKYQNL
-598 QIINKDGKEEEVDL
+598 DGKEEEVDL

-662 DGLQNQINDINKKID
+662 DGLQSQINDINKKID
-677 NSDDHYHT
+677 NSGDNSYGDDHYHT
-685 VNGNDKKE
+685 VNGKDKDKE
-693 ENTDVSNNTD
+693 DKTDSSNNTG
-703 VTEKLDDI
+703 VTNSNSDNNGSDKVDGT
-711 NTPENNNSS
+711 NTPASGNSG

-727 GDKPALG
+727 GDKPTLG

-739 GDGNLLIKHD
+739 GEDGNLLIKHD
-749 TDSEG
+749 TDSNG

-760 SLNQDLNINS
+760 SLNQDLKINS

-933 TIGNGDEMVNVGV
+933 TVGNGDEMVNVGV

>member
-1 MNKIYKVIWS
+1 MNKVYKVIWS

-30 VSLCKILV
+30 VNLCKTLV
-38 AASIFASVVS
+38 AVSILTAVVS
-48 DNNILARA
+48 DGDILARA
-56 YAEEKEAIKEA
+56 YAEEKEAIF
-67 ISVEEGNIN
+67 VEEEII
-76 DGETA
+76 DDSERYVSE
-81 LEDGNT
+81 EDII
-87 DEEEKDL
+87 DEEK
-94 EQINKTMSS
+94 INKTMSS

-109 KTGITVKYDKII
+109 KPGTTVKYDEII
-121 TGKVHK
+121 TGKVHE
-127 GHESGEYGDI
+127 GHESGRYGDI

-149 QDVAGNGDWREDT
+149 QDPNGTGNWGEDA
-162 SAGGVAVGA
+162 SAAGVAVGA

-180 TAVGQSSKTI
+180 TAVGQNTKTV
-190 GIHSLA
+190 GTHSLA
-196 VGSHAETFG
+196 VGSHAQTFG
-205 VNSISIGASASVGS
+205 VDSISIGASASVGS
-219 EDSDTAGGI
+219 EGSNTTGGI
-228 SVGTNASVTGQ
+228 SVGTYASVTGQ
-239 HGIAIGSFS
+239 HGIAIGSNS
-248 NTSGPAAV
+248 NTNGPAAV
-256 SIGQM
+256 SIGHM

-268 AIAIGTLSKV
+268 AIAIGTGSKV
-278 EADAPDPDDGKTYVT
+278 EADSDEYPT
-293 EGIAIGSN
+293 EGIAIGSM
-301 AYTSGFHGIAL
+301 AHTSGFHGVAL
-312 GPSARSTGKYSVASG
+312 GAATKSIGRFSVALGEESI
-327 QSSQASGDYSTALGS
+327 AEENYSTALGAYS
-342 YSVASG
+342 YASG
-348 MYSIASGYKS
+348 L
-358 EANAYESIAIGH
+358 ESIAIGRK
-370 ISNSS
+370 SNSS
-375 GSGSIAVGA
+375 NSGSIAIGA
-384 ESKATAN
+384 ESEAN
-391 NSSAFGVSSEASGL
+391 AEYSSAFGVSSEASGF
-405 QSMAFGYYSNAS
+405 QSMAFGYYSKAG
-417 GQGAIATGGWSAA
+417 GQGALAAGPWSEA
-430 SGTNSIATGYSSTAL
+430 SGLNSIATGYSSKAL
-445 KTDSIA
+445 ETDSIA

-457 SDGYGSI
+457 SEALKSI
-464 TLGAESSTTADYSTV
+464 AVGAESSVTA
-479 LGSKSKVSGKYSTSL
+479 KW
-494 GSYSET
+494 
-500 SGMQSTALGSY
+500 STALGY
-511 SKAIGDYSAALGGYK
+511 NSKAA
-526 IVVDGIQ
+526 
-533 SVAVGGWG
+533 
-541 ANVSGD
+541 
-547 YATALGSS
+547 
-555 SIVDADYAT
+555 
-564 ALGYGSKASHD
+564 HE

-586 AEAIGTSEFKLT
+586 AAAVGTGYFTLKQHED
-598 QIINKDGKEEEVDL
+598 KDITFGE
-612 IIGGFAGSNPLATV
+612 FAGSNPLATV

-641 AGRVTKDST
+641 AGRISKDST

-677 NSDDHYHT
+677 NSGGGGSGDDHYHT
-685 VNGNDKKE
+685 VNGNDKEDK
-693 ENTDVSNNTD
+693 TDISNNTD
-703 VTEKLDDI
+703 ITNNNQDNDVIEKADDI
-711 NTPENNNSS
+711 NTPASGNSG

-739 GDGNLLIKHD
+739 GEDGNLLIKHD
-749 TDSEG
+749 TDKSG
-754 KEYYDI
+754 NKYYDI

-770 MNVNNVQVNEEIKV
+770 MNVNKVQVNEEIKV
-784 GDDITINKDD
+784 GDDITINKDN
-794 GIKVGDVNINKNEI
+794 GITVGDVNINKNEI

-823 GDVTINEDNIN
+823 GDVSINEDNID

-933 TIGNGDEMVNVGV
+933 TVGNGDEMVNVGV

-1016 GILEGYPSGRFDG
+1016 GILEGYPNGRFDG
-1029 SREMTRYEMAAVI
+1029 SRAMTRYEMAAVI
-1042 YRLMTKGIQVDDRML
+1042 YRLMTKGIQVDERML

>member
-1 MNKIYKVIWS
+1 MNKVYKVIWS

-30 VSLCKILV
+30 VNLCKTLV
-38 AASIFASVVS
+38 AVSILTAVVS
-48 DNNILARA
+48 DSDILARA
-56 YAEEKEAIKEA
+56 YAEEKEAI
-67 ISVEEGNIN
+67 SVEEEII
-76 DGETA
+76 DDSERYVSE
-81 LEDGNT
+81 EDII
-87 DEEEKDL
+87 DEEK
-94 EQINKTMSS
+94 INKTMAS

-109 KTGITVKYDKII
+109 KPGTTVKYEEII
-121 TGKVHK
+121 TGKVHE
-127 GHESGEYGDI
+127 GHESGRYGDI

-149 QDVAGNGDWREDT
+149 QDPNGTGNWGEDA
-162 SAGGVAVGA
+162 SAAGVAVGA

-180 TAVGQSSKTI
+180 TAVGQNTKTV
-190 GIHSLA
+190 GTHSLA
-196 VGSHAETFG
+196 VGSYAQTFG
-205 VNSISIGASASVGS
+205 VDSISIGASASVGS
-219 EDSDTAGGI
+219 EGSDTTGGI
-228 SVGTNASVTGQ
+228 SVGTYASVTGQ
-239 HGIAIGSFS
+239 HGIAIGSNS
-248 NTSGPAAV
+248 NTNGPAAV
-256 SIGQM
+256 SIGHM

-268 AIAIGTLSKV
+268 AIAIGTGSKV
-278 EADAPDPDDGKTYVT
+278 DADKPDPDDGKIYVT
-293 EGIAIGSN
+293 EGIAIGSM
-301 AYTSGFHGIAL
+301 AHTSGFHGVAL
-312 GPSARSTGKYSVASG
+312 GASAESIGRFSVALGEVSIAEG
-327 QSSQASGDYSTALGS
+327 NYSTALGAYS
-342 YSVASG
+342 YASG
-348 MYSIASGYKS
+348 LDSIAVGRNSNSSSTGSIAIGAES
-358 EANAYESIAIGH
+358 EANAEY
-370 ISNSS
+370 
-375 GSGSIAVGA
+375 
-384 ESKATAN
+384 
-391 NSSAFGVSSEASGL
+391 SSAFGEYSEASGEH
-405 QSMAFGYYSNAS
+405 SMAFGYVSKAGGKGALAS
-417 GQGAIATGGWSAA
+417 GPWSEA
-430 SGTNSIATGYSSTAL
+430 SGSYSIATGYSSQAL
-445 KTDSIA
+445 EDDSIA
-451 IGRKSN
+451 IGRKS
-457 SDGYGSI
+457 SA
-464 TLGAESSTTADYSTV
+464 TAKWSTA
-479 LGSKSKVSGKYSTSL
+479 LGSNSTASGQ
-494 GSYSET
+494 
-500 SGMQSTALGSY
+500 QSTALGSY
-511 SKAIGDYSAALGGYK
+511 SIVSGKFSAALGGYE
-526 IVVDGIQ
+526 ISVDGEQ
-533 SVAVGGWG
+533 SVAVGGATTKVTG
-541 ANVSGD
+541 NYSTALGSKSNIADANFATALGFYSNVTGEQ
-547 YATALGSS
+547 ATALGS
-555 SIVDADYAT
+555 Y
-564 ALGYGSKASHD
+564 SKASHE

-586 AEAIGTSEFKLT
+586 AEAVGTSKFTLKQLQKLDGKLT
-598 QIINKDGKEEEVDL
+598 EVD
-612 IIGGFAGSNPLATV
+612 ITFGEFAGSNPLATV

-641 AGRVTKDST
+641 AGRISKDST

-677 NSDDHYHT
+677 NSGGGSSGDDHYHT
-685 VNGNDKKE
+685 VNGNDKEDK
-693 ENTDVSNNTD
+693 TDISNNTD
-703 VTEKLDDI
+703 ITNNNQDNDVIEKADDI
-711 NTPENNNSS
+711 NTPASGNSG

-739 GDGNLLIKHD
+739 GEDGNLLIKHD
-749 TDSEG
+749 TDSNG
-754 KEYYDI
+754 NKYYDI

-770 MNVNNVQVNEEIKV
+770 MNVNKVQVNEEIKV
-784 GDDITINKDD
+784 GDNITINS
-794 GIKVGDVNINKNEI
+794 NEI

-823 GDVTINEDNIN
+823 GEVSINEDNID

-933 TIGNGDEMVNVGV
+933 TVGNGDEMVNVGV

-1016 GILEGYPSGRFDG
+1016 GILEGYPNGRFDG
-1029 SREMTRYEMAAVI
+1029 SRAMTRYEMAAVI
-1042 YRLMTKGIQVDDRML
+1042 YRLMTKGIQVDERML

>member
-1 MNKIYKVIWS
+1 MNKVYKVIWS

-30 VSLCKILV
+30 VNLCKTLV
-38 AASIFASVVS
+38 AVSILTAVVS
-48 DNNILARA
+48 DSGILARA
-56 YAEEKEAIKEA
+56 YAEEKEAI
-67 ISVEEGNIN
+67 SVEEEFIDNS
-76 DGETA
+76 ERYVSE
-81 LEDGNT
+81 EDII
-87 DEEEKDL
+87 DEEK
-94 EQINKTMSS
+94 INKTMAL

-109 KTGITVKYDKII
+109 KPGTTVKYDEII
-121 TGKVHK
+121 TGEVHK
-127 GHESGEYGDI
+127 GHESGRYGDI

-149 QDVAGNGDWREDT
+149 QDPNGTGNWGEDA
-162 SAGGVAVGA
+162 SAAGVAVGA

-180 TAVGQSSKTI
+180 TAVGQNTKTV
-190 GIHSLA
+190 GTHSLA
-196 VGSHAETFG
+196 VGSHAQTFG

-219 EDSDTAGGI
+219 EGSDTTGGI
-228 SVGTNASVTGQ
+228 SVGTYASVTGQ
-239 HGIAIGSFS
+239 HGIAIGSNS
-248 NTSGPAAV
+248 NTNGPAAV
-256 SIGQM
+256 SIGHM
-261 SNAAGSN
+261 SNAVDSN
-268 AIAIGTLSKV
+268 AIAIGTGSTVDSKEGDFV
-278 EADAPDPDDGKTYVT
+278 G
-293 EGIAIGSN
+293 EGIAIGSQ
-301 AYTSGFHGIAL
+301 AHTSGFHGVAL
-312 GPSARSTGKYSVASG
+312 GASAKSKGEFSVALGEVSIAEG
-327 QSSQASGDYSTALGS
+327 KDSTALGAYS
-342 YSVASG
+342 YASG
-348 MYSIASGYKS
+348 LD
-358 EANAYESIAIGH
+358 
-370 ISNSS
+370 
-375 GSGSIAVGA
+375 SIAVGY
-384 ESKATAN
+384 
-391 NSSAFGVSSEASGL
+391 SSQAIGKGALASGSLSEASG
-405 QSMAFGYYSNAS
+405 SY
-417 GQGAIATGGWSAA
+417 
-430 SGTNSIATGYSSTAL
+430 SIATGYSSKAL
-445 KTDSIA
+445 EFESIA
-451 IGRKSN
+451 IGRNSSATASWSTALGSN
-457 SDGYGSI
+457 S
-464 TLGAESSTTADYSTV
+464 TA
-479 LGSKSKVSGKYSTSL
+479 SGQ
-494 GSYSET
+494 
-500 SGMQSTALGSY
+500 QSTALGSY
-511 SKAIGDYSAALGGYK
+511 SIVSGKFSAALGGYE
-526 IVVDGIQ
+526 ISVDGVQ
-533 SVAVGGWG
+533 SVAVGGATTKVTG
-541 ANVSGD
+541 NYS
-547 YATALGSS
+547 TALGSKS
-555 SIVDADYAT
+555 NIADANFAT
-564 ALGYGSKASHD
+564 ALGYNSKAAHE

-586 AEAIGTSEFKLT
+586 AAAVGTGYFTLKQHED
-598 QIINKDGKEEEVDL
+598 KDITFGE
-612 IIGGFAGSNPLATV
+612 FAGSNPLATV

-641 AGRVTKDST
+641 AGRISRDST

-677 NSDDHYHT
+677 NSGDDHYHT
-685 VNGNDKKE
+685 VNGNDKEDK
-693 ENTDVSNNTD
+693 TDISNNTD
-703 VTEKLDDI
+703 ITNNNQDNDVIEKADDI
-711 NTPENNNSS
+711 NTPASGNSG

-739 GDGNLLIKHD
+739 GEDGNLLIKHD
-749 TDSEG
+749 TDSNG
-754 KEYYDI
+754 NKYYDI

-770 MNVNNVQVNEEIKV
+770 MNVKNEITV
-784 GDDITINKDD
+784 GDNITINS
-794 GIKVGDVNINKNEI
+794 NEI

-823 GDVTINEDNIN
+823 GDVTINEDNID

-857 LNKLEQNVNNKIN
+857 LKKLEQNVNNKIN

-933 TIGNGDEMVNVGV
+933 TVGNGDEMVNVGV

-1016 GILEGYPSGRFDG
+1016 GILEGYPNGRFDG
-1029 SREMTRYEMAAVI
+1029 SRAMTRYEMAAVI
-1042 YRLMTKGIQVDDRML
+1042 YRLMTKGIQVDERML

>member
-1 MNKIYKVIWS
+1 MNKVYKVIWS

-30 VSLCKILV
+30 VNLCKTLV
-38 AASIFASVVS
+38 AVSILTAVVS
-48 DNNILARA
+48 DSDILARA
-56 YAEEKEAIKEA
+56 YAEEKEAI
-67 ISVEEGNIN
+67 SVEEEII
-76 DGETA
+76 DDSERYISE
-81 LEDGNT
+81 EDII
-87 DEEEKDL
+87 DEEK
-94 EQINKTMSS
+94 INKTMAS

-109 KTGITVKYDKII
+109 KPGTTVKYEEII
-121 TGKVHK
+121 TGKVHE
-127 GHESGEYGDI
+127 GHESGRYGDI

-149 QDVAGNGDWREDT
+149 QDPNGTGNWGEDA
-162 SAGGVAVGA
+162 SAAGVAVGA

-180 TAVGQSSKTI
+180 TAVGQNTKTV
-190 GIHSLA
+190 GTHSLA
-196 VGSHAETFG
+196 VGSYAQTFG
-205 VNSISIGASASVGS
+205 VDSISIGASASVGS
-219 EDSDTAGGI
+219 EGSDTTGGI
-228 SVGTNASVTGQ
+228 SVGTYASVTGQ
-239 HGIAIGSFS
+239 HGIAIGSNS
-248 NTSGPAAV
+248 NTNGPAAV
-256 SIGQM
+256 SIGHM

-268 AIAIGTLSKV
+268 AIAIGTGSKV
-278 EADAPDPDDGKTYVT
+278 DADKPDPDDGKIYVT
-293 EGIAIGSN
+293 EGIAIGSM
-301 AYTSGFHGIAL
+301 AHTSGFHGVAL
-312 GPSARSTGKYSVASG
+312 GASAESIGRFSVALGEVSIAEG
-327 QSSQASGDYSTALGS
+327 NYSTALGAYS
-342 YSVASG
+342 YASG
-348 MYSIASGYKS
+348 LDSIAVGRNSNS
-358 EANAYESIAIGH
+358 SSTESIAIGRN
-370 ISNSS
+370 SNSS
-375 GSGSIAVGA
+375 STGSIAIGA
-384 ESKATAN
+384 ESEAN
-391 NSSAFGVSSEASGL
+391 AEYSSAFGEYSKASGEHSMAFGYVSKASGKGALASGPWSEASGL
-405 QSMAFGYYSNAS
+405 Y
-417 GQGAIATGGWSAA
+417 
-430 SGTNSIATGYSSTAL
+430 SIATGYSSQAL
-445 KTDSIA
+445 EIDSIA
-451 IGRKSN
+451 IGRKS
-457 SDGYGSI
+457 S
-464 TLGAESSTTADYSTV
+464 ATA
-479 LGSKSKVSGKYSTSL
+479 KW
-494 GSYSET
+494 
-500 SGMQSTALGSY
+500 STALGY
-511 SKAIGDYSAALGGYK
+511 
-526 IVVDGIQ
+526 
-533 SVAVGGWG
+533 
-541 ANVSGD
+541 N
-547 YATALGSS
+547 
-555 SIVDADYAT
+555 
-564 ALGYGSKASHD
+564 SKASHE

-586 AEAIGTSEFKLT
+586 AEAVGTSEFTLKQLQKLNGQWT
-598 QIINKDGKEEEVDL
+598 EVD
-612 IIGGFAGSNPLATV
+612 ITFGEFAGSNPLATV

-641 AGRVTKDST
+641 AGRISKDST

-677 NSDDHYHT
+677 NSGGGSSGDDHYHT
-685 VNGNDKKE
+685 VNGNDKEDK
-693 ENTDVSNNTD
+693 TDISNNTD
-703 VTEKLDDI
+703 ITNNNQDNDVIEKADDI
-711 NTPENNNSS
+711 NTPASGNSG

-739 GDGNLLIKHD
+739 GEDGNLLIKHD
-749 TDSEG
+749 TDSYG
-754 KEYYDI
+754 NEYYDI

-770 MNVNNVQVNEEIKV
+770 MNVNKVQVNEEIKV
-784 GDDITINKDD
+784 GDDITINKDN
-794 GIKVGDVNINKNEI
+794 GITVGDVNINKNEI

-823 GDVTINEDNIN
+823 GDVSINEDNID

-933 TIGNGDEMVNVGV
+933 TVGNGDEMVNVGV

-1016 GILEGYPSGRFDG
+1016 GILEGYPNGRFDG

-1042 YRLMTKGIQVDDRML
+1042 YRLMTKGIQVDERML

>member
-1 MNKIYKVIWS
+1 MNKVYKVIWS

-30 VSLCKILV
+30 VNLCKTLV
-38 AASIFASVVS
+38 AVSILTAVVS
-48 DNNILARA
+48 DSGILARA
-56 YAEEKEAIKEA
+56 YAEEKEAI
-67 ISVEEGNIN
+67 SVEEEII
-76 DGETA
+76 DDSERYVSE
-81 LEDGNT
+81 EDII
-87 DEEEKDL
+87 DEEK
-94 EQINKTMSS
+94 INKTMAS

-109 KTGITVKYDKII
+109 KPGTTVKYDEII
-121 TGKVHK
+121 TGEVHK
-127 GHESGEYGDI
+127 GHESGRYGDI

-149 QDVAGNGDWREDT
+149 QDPNGTGNWGEDA
-162 SAGGVAVGA
+162 SAAGVAVGA

-180 TAVGQSSKTI
+180 TAVGQNTKTV
-190 GIHSLA
+190 GTHSLA
-196 VGSHAETFG
+196 VGSHAQTFG
-205 VNSISIGASASVGS
+205 VDSISIGASASVGS
-219 EDSDTAGGI
+219 EGSDTTGGI
-228 SVGTNASVTGQ
+228 SVGTYASVTGQ
-239 HGIAIGSFS
+239 HGIAIGSNS
-248 NTSGPAAV
+248 NTNGPAAV
-256 SIGQM
+256 SIGHM
-261 SNAAGSN
+261 SNAVDSN
-268 AIAIGTLSKV
+268 AIAIGTGSTVDSKEGDFV
-278 EADAPDPDDGKTYVT
+278 G
-293 EGIAIGSN
+293 EGIAIGSQ
-301 AYTSGFHGIAL
+301 AHTSGFHGVAL
-312 GPSARSTGKYSVASG
+312 GASAKSKGEFSVALGEVSI
-327 QSSQASGDYSTALGS
+327 AEGDDSTALGAYS
-342 YSVASG
+342 YASG
-348 MYSIASGYKS
+348 K
-358 EANAYESIAIGH
+358 
-370 ISNSS
+370 
-375 GSGSIAVGA
+375 
-384 ESKATAN
+384 
-391 NSSAFGVSSEASGL
+391 
-405 QSMAFGYYSNAS
+405 
-417 GQGAIATGGWSAA
+417 
-430 SGTNSIATGYSSTAL
+430 
-445 KTDSIA
+445 
-451 IGRKSN
+451 
-457 SDGYGSI
+457 
-464 TLGAESSTTADYSTV
+464 
-479 LGSKSKVSGKYSTSL
+479 
-494 GSYSET
+494 
-500 SGMQSTALGSY
+500 QSTALGSY
-511 SKAIGDYSAALGGYK
+511 SEVSGEYSAALGSCSIASGNRSTALGSYSEVSGQQSTALGYGSKASGEYSAALGGYK
-526 IVVDGIQ
+526 IVVDGKQ
-533 SVAVGGWG
+533 SIAVGGCS
-541 ANVSGD
+541 AAVSGNNSTALGSFSNVTGNRSIALG
-547 YATALGSS
+547 YYSNVTGEKATALGS
-555 SIVDADYAT
+555 D
-564 ALGYGSKASHD
+564 SKAAHE

-586 AEAIGTSEFKLT
+586 AAAVGTEYFTLEQT
-598 QIINKDGKEEEVDL
+598 GGQTITFGK
-612 IIGGFAGSNPLATV
+612 FAGSDPLATV

-641 AGRVTKDST
+641 AGRISIDST
-650 DAINGSQLFAVA
+650 DAINGSQLFAIA
-662 DGLQNQINDINKKID
+662 DGLQDQINEINTKID
-677 NSDDHYHT
+677 NSGDDHYHT
-685 VNGNDKKE
+685 VNGKDKE
-693 ENTDVSNNTD
+693 EKTDISNNTD
-703 VTEKLDDI
+703 ITNNNQDNDVIEKADDI
-711 NTPENNNSS
+711 NTPASGNSG

-734 GDYVG
+734 GDHTG

-749 TDSEG
+749 TDSNG
-754 KEYYDI
+754 NKYYDI

-770 MNVNNVQVNEEIKV
+770 MNVNKVQVNEEIKV
-784 GDDITINKDD
+784 GDDITINKDN
-794 GIKVGDVNINKNEI
+794 GITVGDVNINKNEI

-823 GDVTINEDNIN
+823 GDVTINEDNID

-857 LNKLEQNVNNKIN
+857 LKKLEQNVNNKIN

-933 TIGNGDEMVNVGV
+933 TVGNGDEMVNVGV

-1016 GILEGYPSGRFDG
+1016 GILEGYPNGRFDG
-1029 SREMTRYEMAAVI
+1029 SRAMTRYEMAAVI
-1042 YRLMTKGIQVDDRML
+1042 YRLMTKGIQVDERML

>member
-1 MNKIYKVIWS
+1 MNKVYKVIWS

-30 VSLCKILV
+30 VNLCKTLV
-38 AASIFASVVS
+38 AVSILTAVVS
-48 DNNILARA
+48 DSDILARA
-56 YAEEKEAIKEA
+56 YAEEKEAI
-67 ISVEEGNIN
+67 SVEEEII
-76 DGETA
+76 DDSERDVSE
-81 LEDGNT
+81 EDII
-87 DEEEKDL
+87 DEEK
-94 EQINKTMSS
+94 INKTMAS

-109 KTGITVKYDKII
+109 KPGATVKYDEII
-121 TGKVHK
+121 TGEVHA
-127 GHESGEYGDI
+127 GHESGRYGDI

-149 QDVAGNGDWREDT
+149 QDPNGTGEWREDT

-180 TAVGQSSKTI
+180 TAVGQNSKTV
-190 GIHSLA
+190 GVHSLA
-196 VGSHAETFG
+196 VGSHAQTFG
-205 VNSISIGASASVGS
+205 VDSISIGASASVGS
-219 EDSDTAGGI
+219 EGSDTTGGI
-228 SVGTNASVTGQ
+228 SVGTYASVTGQ
-239 HGIAIGSFS
+239 HGIAIGSNS
-248 NTSGPAAV
+248 NTNGPAAV
-256 SIGQM
+256 SIGHM

-278 EADAPDPDDGKTYVT
+278 EADAPDPDDGTTYVT

-301 AYTSGFHGIAL
+301 AYTSGFHGVAL
-312 GPSARSTGKYSVASG
+312 GAATKSIGRFSVALGEESIAEG
-327 QSSQASGDYSTALGS
+327 NYSTALGAYS
-342 YSVASG
+342 YASG
-348 MYSIASGYKS
+348 LDSIAVGRSSNSGALK
-358 EANAYESIAIGH
+358 SIAIG
-370 ISNSS
+370 
-375 GSGSIAVGA
+375 A
-384 ESKATAN
+384 ESSVTAK
-391 NSSAFGVSSEASGL
+391 
-405 QSMAFGYYSNAS
+405 
-417 GQGAIATGGWSAA
+417 W
-430 SGTNSIATGYSSTAL
+430 STAL
-445 KTDSIA
+445 
-451 IGRKSN
+451 GSN
-457 SDGYGSI
+457 S
-464 TLGAESSTTADYSTV
+464 TA
-479 LGSKSKVSGKYSTSL
+479 SGEQ
-494 GSYSET
+494 G
-500 SGMQSTALGSY
+500 TALGSY
-511 SKAIGDYSAALGGYK
+511 SKASGIYGTALGSGSIASGNRTTALGSYSEVSGQQSTALGYGSKASGDYSAALGGYQ
-526 IVVDGIQ
+526 IIVDGKQ
-533 SVAVGGWG
+533 SIAVGGCST
-541 ANVSGD
+541 AVSGN
-547 YATALGSS
+547 YSTALGSFSNVTGEKATALGS
-555 SIVDADYAT
+555 Y
-564 ALGYGSKASHD
+564 SKAAHE

-586 AEAIGTSEFKLT
+586 AAAVGTGYFTLKQHED
-598 QIINKDGKEEEVDL
+598 KDITFGE
-612 IIGGFAGSNPLATV
+612 FAGSDPLATV

-641 AGRVTKDST
+641 AGRISKDST

-677 NSDDHYHT
+677 NSGGGSSGDDHYHT
-685 VNGNDKKE
+685 VNGNDKEDK
-693 ENTDVSNNTD
+693 TDISNNTD
-703 VTEKLDDI
+703 ITNNNQDNDVIEKADDI
-711 NTPENNNSS
+711 NTPASGNSG

-739 GDGNLLIKHD
+739 GEDGNLLIKHD
-749 TDSEG
+749 TDSYG
-754 KEYYDI
+754 NEYYDI

-770 MNVNNVQVNEEIKV
+770 MNVNKVQVNEEIKV
-784 GDDITINKDD
+784 GDDITINKDN
-794 GIKVGDVNINKNEI
+794 GITVGDVNINKNEI

-823 GDVTINEDNIN
+823 GDVSINEDNID

-933 TIGNGDEMVNVGV
+933 TVGNGDEMVNVGV

-1016 GILEGYPSGRFDG
+1016 GILEGYPNGRFDG
-1029 SREMTRYEMAAVI
+1029 SRAMTRYEMAAVI
-1042 YRLMTKGIQVDDRML
+1042 YRLMTKGIQVDERML

>member
-1 MNKIYKVIWS
+1 MNKVYKVIWS

-30 VSLCKILV
+30 VNLCKTLV
-38 AASIFASVVS
+38 AVSILTAVVS
-48 DNNILARA
+48 DGDILARA
-56 YAEEKEAIKEA
+56 YAEEKES
-67 ISVEEGNIN
+67 ISVEEEII
-76 DGETA
+76 DDSERYISE
-81 LEDGNT
+81 EDII
-87 DEEEKDL
+87 DEEK
-94 EQINKTMSS
+94 INKTMAS

-109 KTGITVKYDKII
+109 KPGTTVKYEEII
-121 TGKVHK
+121 TGKVHE
-127 GHESGEYGDI
+127 GHESGRYGDI

-149 QDVAGNGDWREDT
+149 QDPNGTGNWGEDA
-162 SAGGVAVGA
+162 SAAGVAVGA

-180 TAVGQSSKTI
+180 TAVGQNTKTV
-190 GIHSLA
+190 GTHSLA
-196 VGSHAETFG
+196 VGSYAQTFG
-205 VNSISIGASASVGS
+205 VDSISIGASASVGS
-219 EDSDTAGGI
+219 EGSDTTCGI
-228 SVGTNASVTGQ
+228 SVGTYASVTGQ
-239 HGIAIGSFS
+239 HGIAIGSNS
-248 NTSGPAAV
+248 NTNGPAAV
-256 SIGQM
+256 SIGHM

-268 AIAIGTLSKV
+268 AIAIGTGSKV
-278 EADAPDPDDGKTYVT
+278 EADSDEHPT
-293 EGIAIGSN
+293 EGIAIGSM
-301 AYTSGFHGIAL
+301 AHTSGFHGVAL
-312 GPSARSTGKYSVASG
+312 GASAESIGRFSVALGEVSIAEG
-327 QSSQASGDYSTALGS
+327 NYSTALGAYS
-342 YSVASG
+342 YASG
-348 MYSIASGYKS
+348 LDSIAVGRNSNS
-358 EANAYESIAIGH
+358 SSTESIAIGRN
-370 ISNSS
+370 SNSS
-375 GSGSIAVGA
+375 STGSIAIGA
-384 ESKATAN
+384 ESKANAEY
-391 NSSAFGVSSEASGL
+391 SSAFGEYSKASGEHSMAFGYVSKASGKGALASGPWSEASGL
-405 QSMAFGYYSNAS
+405 Y
-417 GQGAIATGGWSAA
+417 
-430 SGTNSIATGYSSTAL
+430 SIATGYSSQAL
-445 KTDSIA
+445 EIDSIA
-451 IGRKSN
+451 IGRKS
-457 SDGYGSI
+457 S
-464 TLGAESSTTADYSTV
+464 ATA
-479 LGSKSKVSGKYSTSL
+479 KW
-494 GSYSET
+494 
-500 SGMQSTALGSY
+500 STALGY
-511 SKAIGDYSAALGGYK
+511 
-526 IVVDGIQ
+526 
-533 SVAVGGWG
+533 
-541 ANVSGD
+541 N
-547 YATALGSS
+547 
-555 SIVDADYAT
+555 
-564 ALGYGSKASHD
+564 SKASHE

-586 AEAIGTSEFKLT
+586 AEAVGTSEFTLKQLQKLNGQWT
-598 QIINKDGKEEEVDL
+598 EVD
-612 IIGGFAGSNPLATV
+612 ITFGEFAGSDPLATV

-641 AGRVTKDST
+641 AGRISATST

-677 NSDDHYHT
+677 NSGGGSSGDDHYHT
-685 VNGNDKKE
+685 VNGNDKEDK
-693 ENTDVSNNTD
+693 TDISNNTD
-703 VTEKLDDI
+703 ITNNNQDNDVIEKADDI
-711 NTPENNNSS
+711 NTPASGNSG

-739 GDGNLLIKHD
+739 GEDGNLLIKHD
-749 TDSEG
+749 TDSYG
-754 KEYYDI
+754 NEYYDI

-770 MNVNNVQVNEEIKV
+770 MNVNKVQVNEEIKV
-784 GDDITINKDD
+784 GDDITINKDN
-794 GIKVGDVNINKNEI
+794 GITVGDVNINKNEI

-823 GDVTINEDNIN
+823 GDVSINEDNID

-933 TIGNGDEMVNVGV
+933 TVGNGDEMVNVGV

-1016 GILEGYPSGRFDG
+1016 GILEGYPNGRFDG

-1042 YRLMTKGIQVDDRML
+1042 YRLMTKGIQVDERML

>member
-1 MNKIYKVIWS
+1 MT
-11 NAKNCYVV
+11 A
-19 VSELAKSRVKA
+19 
-30 VSLCKILV
+30 
-38 AASIFASVVS
+38 VVS
-48 DNNILARA
+48 DGDILARA
-56 YAEEKEAIKEA
+56 YAEEKES
-67 ISVEEGNIN
+67 ISVEEEII
-76 DGETA
+76 DDSERYISE
-81 LEDGNT
+81 EDII
-87 DEEEKDL
+87 DEEK
-94 EQINKTMSS
+94 INKTMSS

-109 KTGITVKYDKII
+109 KPGTTVKYDNII
-121 TGKVHK
+121 TGEVHA
-127 GHESGEYGDI
+127 GHASGEYGDI

-149 QDVAGNGDWREDT
+149 QDPNGNGEWGEDT
-162 SAGGVAVGA
+162 SAAGVAVGA

-180 TAVGQSSKTI
+180 TAVGQNSKTV
-190 GIHSLA
+190 GVHSLA
-196 VGSHAETFG
+196 VGSHAQTFG
-205 VNSISIGASASVGS
+205 VDSISIGASASVGS
-219 EDSDTAGGI
+219 EGSDTTGGI
-228 SVGTNASVTGQ
+228 SVGTYASVTGQ
-239 HGIAIGSFS
+239 HGIAIGSNS
-248 NTSGPAAV
+248 NTNGPAAV
-256 SIGQM
+256 SIGHM

-278 EADAPDPDDGKTYVT
+278 EADSDEHPT

-301 AYTSGFHGIAL
+301 AYTSGFHGVAL
-312 GPSARSTGKYSVASG
+312 GAETKSIGRFSVALGEESIAKG
-327 QSSQASGDYSTALGS
+327 NYSTALGAYS
-342 YSVASG
+342 YTSG
-348 MYSIASGYKS
+348 F
-358 EANAYESIAIGH
+358 ESIAIGRN
-370 ISNSS
+370 SNSS
-375 GSGSIAVGA
+375 NSGSIAIGA
-384 ESKATAN
+384 ESEAN
-391 NSSAFGVSSEASGL
+391 AEYSSAFGVFSEASGF
-405 QSMAFGYYSNAS
+405 QSMAFGYHSKAGAQGALAAGTWSEAS
-417 GQGAIATGGWSAA
+417 GL
-430 SGTNSIATGYSSTAL
+430 NSIATGYSSKAL
-445 KTDSIA
+445 ETDSIA

-457 SDGYGSI
+457 SEALESI
-464 TLGAESSTTADYSTV
+464 AVGAESSVTAKWSTALGSNSTV
-479 LGSKSKVSGKYSTSL
+479 SGQQSTALGYYSNVT
-494 GSYSET
+494 GE
-500 SGMQSTALGSY
+500 QATALGSY
-511 SKAIGDYSAALGGYK
+511 SKA
-526 IVVDGIQ
+526 
-533 SVAVGGWG
+533 
-541 ANVSGD
+541 
-547 YATALGSS
+547 
-555 SIVDADYAT
+555 
-564 ALGYGSKASHD
+564 SHE

-586 AEAIGTSEFKLT
+586 AEAVGTSEFTLKQLQKLNGQWT
-598 QIINKDGKEEEVDL
+598 EVD
-612 IIGGFAGSNPLATV
+612 ITFGEFAGSDPLATV

-641 AGRVTKDST
+641 AGRISATST

-677 NSDDHYHT
+677 NSGGGSSGDDHYHT
-685 VNGNDKKE
+685 VNGNDKEDK
-693 ENTDVSNNTD
+693 TDISNNTD
-703 VTEKLDDI
+703 ITNNNQDNDVIEKADDI
-711 NTPENNNSS
+711 NTPASGNSG

-739 GDGNLLIKHD
+739 GEDGNLLIKHD
-749 TDSEG
+749 TDSYG
-754 KEYYDI
+754 NEYYDI

-770 MNVNNVQVNEEIKV
+770 MNVNKVQVNEEIKV
-784 GDDITINKDD
+784 GDDITINKDN
-794 GIKVGDVNINKNEI
+794 GITVGDVNINKNEI

-823 GDVTINEDNIN
+823 GDVSINEDNID

-933 TIGNGDEMVNVGV
+933 TVGNGDEMVNVGV

-1016 GILEGYPSGRFDG
+1016 GILEGYPNGRFDG
-1029 SREMTRYEMAAVI
+1029 SSEMTRYEMAAVI
-1042 YRLMTKGIQVDDRML
+1042 YRLMTKGIQVDERML

>member
-1 MNKIYKVIWS
+1 MNKVYKVIWS

-30 VSLCKILV
+30 VNLCKTLV
-38 AASIFASVVS
+38 AVSILTAVVS
-48 DNNILARA
+48 DGDILARA
-56 YAEEKEAIKEA
+56 YAEEKES
-67 ISVEEGNIN
+67 ISVEEEII
-76 DGETA
+76 DDSERYISE
-81 LEDGNT
+81 EDII
-87 DEEEKDL
+87 DEEK
-94 EQINKTMSS
+94 INKTMSS

-109 KTGITVKYDKII
+109 KPGTTVKYDNII
-121 TGKVHK
+121 TGEVHA
-127 GHESGEYGDI
+127 GHASGEYGDI

-149 QDVAGNGDWREDT
+149 QDPNGNGEWGEDT
-162 SAGGVAVGA
+162 SAAGVAVGA

-180 TAVGQSSKTI
+180 TAVGQNSKTV
-190 GIHSLA
+190 GVHSLA
-196 VGSHAETFG
+196 VGSHAQTFG
-205 VNSISIGASASVGS
+205 VDSISIGASASVGS
-219 EDSDTAGGI
+219 EGSDTTGGI
-228 SVGTNASVTGQ
+228 SVGTYASVTGQ
-239 HGIAIGSFS
+239 HGIAIGSNS
-248 NTSGPAAV
+248 NTNGPAAV
-256 SIGQM
+256 SIGHM

-278 EADAPDPDDGKTYVT
+278 EADSDEHPT

-301 AYTSGFHGIAL
+301 AYTSGFHGVAL
-312 GPSARSTGKYSVASG
+312 GAATKSIGRFSVALGEESIAKG
-327 QSSQASGDYSTALGS
+327 NYSTALGAYS
-342 YSVASG
+342 YTSG
-348 MYSIASGYKS
+348 F
-358 EANAYESIAIGH
+358 ESIAIGRN
-370 ISNSS
+370 SNSEALE
-375 GSGSIAVGA
+375 SIAVGA
-384 ESKATAN
+384 ESSVTAK
-391 NSSAFGVSSEASGL
+391 
-405 QSMAFGYYSNAS
+405 
-417 GQGAIATGGWSAA
+417 W
-430 SGTNSIATGYSSTAL
+430 STAL
-445 KTDSIA
+445 
-451 IGRKSN
+451 GSN
-457 SDGYGSI
+457 S
-464 TLGAESSTTADYSTV
+464 T
-479 LGSKSKVSGKYSTSL
+479 VSGQ
-494 GSYSET
+494 
-500 SGMQSTALGSY
+500 QSTALGSY
-511 SKAIGDYSAALGGYK
+511 SEASGKFSAALGGYK
-526 IVVDGIQ
+526 IVVDGEQ
-533 SVAVGGWG
+533 SVALGGASTTVTG
-541 ANVSGD
+541 NYSTALGSKSSIADANFATALGYYSNVTGEQ
-547 YATALGSS
+547 ATALGS
-555 SIVDADYAT
+555 Y
-564 ALGYGSKASHD
+564 SKASHE

-586 AEAIGTSEFKLT
+586 AEAVGTSEFTLKQLQKLNGQWT
-598 QIINKDGKEEEVDL
+598 EVD
-612 IIGGFAGSNPLATV
+612 ITFGEFAGSDPLATV

-641 AGRVTKDST
+641 AGRISATST

-677 NSDDHYHT
+677 NSGGGSSGDDHYHT
-685 VNGNDKKE
+685 VNGNDKEDK
-693 ENTDVSNNTD
+693 TDISNNTD
-703 VTEKLDDI
+703 ITNNNQDNDVIEKADDI
-711 NTPENNNSS
+711 NTPASGNSG

-739 GDGNLLIKHD
+739 GEDGNLLIKHD
-749 TDSEG
+749 TDSYG
-754 KEYYDI
+754 NEYYDI

-770 MNVNNVQVNEEIKV
+770 MNVNKVQVNEEIKV
-784 GDDITINKDD
+784 GDDITINKDN
-794 GIKVGDVNINKNEI
+794 GITVGDVNINKNEI

-823 GDVTINEDNIN
+823 GDVSINEDNID

-933 TIGNGDEMVNVGV
+933 TVGNGDEMVNVGV

-1016 GILEGYPSGRFDG
+1016 GILEGYPNGRFDG
-1029 SREMTRYEMAAVI
+1029 SSEMTRYEMAAVI
-1042 YRLMTKGIQVDDRML
+1042 YRLMTKGIQVDERML

>member
-1 MNKIYKVIWS
+1 MS
-11 NAKNCYVV
+11 
-19 VSELAKSRVKA
+19 
-30 VSLCKILV
+30 ILT
-38 AASIFASVVS
+38 AVVS
-48 DNNILARA
+48 DGDILARA
-56 YAEEKEAIKEA
+56 YAEEKES
-67 ISVEEGNIN
+67 ISVEEEII
-76 DGETA
+76 DDSERYISE
-81 LEDGNT
+81 EDII
-87 DEEEKDL
+87 DEEK
-94 EQINKTMSS
+94 INKTMSS

-109 KTGITVKYDKII
+109 KPGTTVKYDNII
-121 TGKVHK
+121 TGEVHA
-127 GHESGEYGDI
+127 GHASGEYGDI

-149 QDVAGNGDWREDT
+149 QDPNGNGEWGEDT
-162 SAGGVAVGA
+162 SAAGVAVGA

-180 TAVGQSSKTI
+180 TAVGQNSKTV
-190 GIHSLA
+190 GVHSLA
-196 VGSHAETFG
+196 VGSHAQTFG
-205 VNSISIGASASVGS
+205 VDSISIGASASVGS
-219 EDSDTAGGI
+219 EGSDTTGGI
-228 SVGTNASVTGQ
+228 SVGTYASVTGQ
-239 HGIAIGSFS
+239 HGIAIGSNS
-248 NTSGPAAV
+248 NTNGPAAV
-256 SIGQM
+256 SIGHM

-278 EADAPDPDDGKTYVT
+278 EADSDEHPT

-301 AYTSGFHGIAL
+301 AYTSGFHGVAL
-312 GPSARSTGKYSVASG
+312 GAETKSIGRFSVALGEESIAKG
-327 QSSQASGDYSTALGS
+327 NYSTALGAYS
-342 YSVASG
+342 YTSG
-348 MYSIASGYKS
+348 F
-358 EANAYESIAIGH
+358 ESIAIGRN
-370 ISNSS
+370 SNSS
-375 GSGSIAVGA
+375 NSGSIAIGA
-384 ESKATAN
+384 ESEAN
-391 NSSAFGVSSEASGL
+391 AEYSSAFGVFSEASGF
-405 QSMAFGYYSNAS
+405 QSMAFGYHSKAGAQGALAAGTWSEAS
-417 GQGAIATGGWSAA
+417 GL
-430 SGTNSIATGYSSTAL
+430 NSIATGYSSKAL
-445 KTDSIA
+445 ETDSIA

-457 SDGYGSI
+457 SEALESI
-464 TLGAESSTTADYSTV
+464 AVGAESSVTAKWSTALGSNSTV
-479 LGSKSKVSGKYSTSL
+479 SGQQSTALGYYSNVT
-494 GSYSET
+494 GE
-500 SGMQSTALGSY
+500 QATALGSY
-511 SKAIGDYSAALGGYK
+511 SKA
-526 IVVDGIQ
+526 
-533 SVAVGGWG
+533 
-541 ANVSGD
+541 
-547 YATALGSS
+547 
-555 SIVDADYAT
+555 
-564 ALGYGSKASHD
+564 SHE

-586 AEAIGTSEFKLT
+586 AEAVGTSEFTLKQLQKLNGQWT
-598 QIINKDGKEEEVDL
+598 EVD
-612 IIGGFAGSNPLATV
+612 ITFGEFAGSDPLATV

-641 AGRVTKDST
+641 AGRISATST

-677 NSDDHYHT
+677 NSGGGSSGDDHYHT
-685 VNGNDKKE
+685 VNGNDKEDK
-693 ENTDVSNNTD
+693 TDISNNTD
-703 VTEKLDDI
+703 ITNNNQDNDVIEKADDI
-711 NTPENNNSS
+711 NTPASGNSG

-739 GDGNLLIKHD
+739 GEDGNLLIKHD
-749 TDSEG
+749 TDSYG
-754 KEYYDI
+754 NEYYDI

-770 MNVNNVQVNEEIKV
+770 MNVNKVQVNEEIKV
-784 GDDITINKDD
+784 GDDITINKDN
-794 GIKVGDVNINKNEI
+794 GITVGDVNINKNEI

-823 GDVTINEDNIN
+823 GDVSINEDNID

-933 TIGNGDEMVNVGV
+933 TVGNGDEMVNVGV

-1016 GILEGYPSGRFDG
+1016 GILEGYPNGRFDG
-1029 SREMTRYEMAAVI
+1029 SSEMTRYEMAAVI
-1042 YRLMTKGIQVDDRML
+1042 YRLMTKGIQVDERML

>member
-1 MNKIYKVIWS
+1 MNKVYKVIWS

-30 VSLCKILV
+30 VNLCKTLV
-38 AASIFASVVS
+38 AVSILTAVVS
-48 DNNILARA
+48 DGDILARA
-56 YAEEKEAIKEA
+56 YAEEKEAI
-67 ISVEEGNIN
+67 SVEEEII
-76 DGETA
+76 DDSERYISE
-81 LEDGNT
+81 EDII
-87 DEEEKDL
+87 DEEK
-94 EQINKTMSS
+94 INKTMSS

-109 KTGITVKYDKII
+109 KPGTTVKYDNII
-121 TGKVHK
+121 TGKVHE
-127 GHESGEYGDI
+127 GHEFGQYGDI

-149 QDVAGNGDWREDT
+149 QDHNGTGNWGEDA
-162 SAGGVAVGA
+162 SAAGVAVGA

-180 TAVGQSSKTI
+180 TAVGQNSKTV
-190 GIHSLA
+190 GVHSLA
-196 VGSHAETFG
+196 VGSHAQTFG
-205 VNSISIGASASVGS
+205 VDSISIGASASVGS
-219 EDSDTAGGI
+219 EGSDTTGGI
-228 SVGTNASVTGQ
+228 SVGTYASVTGQ
-239 HGIAIGSFS
+239 NGIAIGSNS
-248 NTSGPAAV
+248 KTDGPAAV
-256 SIGQM
+256 SIGLG
-261 SNAAGSN
+261 SNAVDSN
-268 AIAIGTLSKV
+268 AIAIGTGSTVDSKEGNFV
-278 EADAPDPDDGKTYVT
+278 G
-293 EGIAIGSN
+293 EGIAIGSK
-301 AYTSGFHGIAL
+301 AHTSGFHGVAL
-312 GPSARSTGKYSVASG
+312 GASAKSIGRFSVALGEVSI
-327 QSSQASGDYSTALGS
+327 AEGDDSTALGAYS
-342 YSVASG
+342 YASG
-348 MYSIASGYKS
+348 LD
-358 EANAYESIAIGH
+358 
-370 ISNSS
+370 
-375 GSGSIAVGA
+375 SIAVGYSSQA
-384 ESKATAN
+384 IGKGALASGSLSKA
-391 NSSAFGVSSEASGL
+391 SG
-405 QSMAFGYYSNAS
+405 SY
-417 GQGAIATGGWSAA
+417 
-430 SGTNSIATGYSSTAL
+430 SIATGYSSKAL
-445 KTDSIA
+445 EFDSIA
-451 IGRKSN
+451 IGRNSSATASWSTALGSN
-457 SDGYGSI
+457 S
-464 TLGAESSTTADYSTV
+464 TA
-479 LGSKSKVSGKYSTSL
+479 SGQ
-494 GSYSET
+494 
-500 SGMQSTALGSY
+500 QSTALGSY
-511 SKAIGDYSAALGGYK
+511 SIVSGKFSAALGGYE
-526 IVVDGIQ
+526 ISVDGEQ
-533 SVAVGGWG
+533 SVAVGGTTTKVTG
-541 ANVSGD
+541 NYSTALGSKSNIADANFATALGFYSNVTGEQ
-547 YATALGSS
+547 ATALGS
-555 SIVDADYAT
+555 Y
-564 ALGYGSKASHD
+564 SKAAYE

-586 AEAIGTSEFKLT
+586 AEAVGTSEFTLKQLQKLDGKLT
-598 QIINKDGKEEEVDL
+598 EVD
-612 IIGGFAGSNPLATV
+612 ITFGEFAGSNPLATV

-641 AGRVTKDST
+641 AGRISKDST

-677 NSDDHYHT
+677 NSGGGSSGDDHYHT
-685 VNGNDKKE
+685 VNGNDKEDK
-693 ENTDVSNNTD
+693 TDISNNTD
-703 VTEKLDDI
+703 ITNNNQDNDVIEKADDI
-711 NTPENNNSS
+711 NTPASGNSG

-739 GDGNLLIKHD
+739 GEDGNLLIKHD
-749 TDSEG
+749 TDSNG
-754 KEYYDI
+754 NKYYDI

-770 MNVNNVQVNEEIKV
+770 MNVNKVQVNEEIKV
-784 GDDITINKDD
+784 GDNITINS
-794 GIKVGDVNINKNEI
+794 NEI

-823 GDVTINEDNIN
+823 GDVTINEDNID

-933 TIGNGDEMVNVGV
+933 TVGNGDEMVNVGV

-1016 GILEGYPSGRFDG
+1016 GILEGYPNGRFDG

-1042 YRLMTKGIQVDDRML
+1042 YRLMTKGIQVDERML